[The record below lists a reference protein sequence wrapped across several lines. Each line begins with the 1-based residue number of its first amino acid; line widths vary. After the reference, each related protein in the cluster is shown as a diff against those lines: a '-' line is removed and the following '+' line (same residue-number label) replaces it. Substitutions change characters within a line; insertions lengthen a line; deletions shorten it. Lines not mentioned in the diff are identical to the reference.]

1 MQTKSTKRYVSMISL
16 VFLVL
21 FSVLNVWAPVIQAAV
36 MKSPVDEINISR
48 TDGTTSEPYQASDG
62 MKVEVKWSA
71 KEQIK
76 SGDQFTIDM
85 PKEFRKDLMNL
96 SFPLKDAE
104 GKIVG
109 TCDMKNG
116 LLTCTMGDYVD
127 GKNNIKGSLFVEFYF
142 ALEAYDGVEKI
153 PLEFNVDGQIVNK
166 EVSVSNTTERPKPQP
181 NTDNLLKWGSYNQ
194 EDPSIAEW
202 LVYVNATGTE
212 MQDLKLTDT
221 LGPGHE
227 LITDSV
233 VLEEAVF
240 EDGYAP
246 TNVKPADLSKIKINA
261 TKTGF
266 TIEFPDSSKGYILR
280 YKTKITNPAAKPH
293 KNTVKL
299 EGKNI
304 ETEEKVGQVFVSGG
318 GGTGSGDDNPPSIEK
333 NIVDENGK
341 LVENQQLTQMDQ
353 PIQYQVGTHIPNDPP
368 KYTSMVISDDL
379 EDVLEVLEAKVYD
392 QNGQDIT
399 SKGTLTIDKQKSEVT
414 FTFGE
419 SFDYKSYEDQIINLN
434 IKAKIKAGADLSS
447 YVDKKIPNKAEL
459 HFDDKKLTS
468 KEVTV
473 TPPEPPKDGTVAIHK
488 IDAENPNKGLTGAEF
503 EVRNSADKVVAV
515 LKTDENGFSVPQ
527 TLAPGTYKVYE
538 KVAPE
543 GYQKLTSPVEVTL
556 QAGETKTIEI
566 KNTMQ
571 KGQIE
576 LKKIDSENGGKALA
590 NAEFDIVKDG
600 VVVEHII
607 TDKDGKAISKPLA
620 PGKYILKET
629 KAPEGYQ
636 LKETE
641 FEVNVTGDG
650 IFPIKV
656 ENAMVDKG
664 NVEIT
669 KVDKENGAVLA
680 GVEFE
685 VQNEKDKVVRKV
697 VTDKDGKANVSDL
710 SVGKY
715 KLVETKSLP
724 GYKKLTESVSF
735 EIKKGMTTVL
745 SLKVE
750 NEQLD
755 KGSVEITKV
764 DKESQKVLEGV
775 VFEVQDEKGKV
786 VTKVTTNKDGK
797 ATISDL
803 SVGKYKLV
811 EKESLPGY
819 KKLTEPVSFEI
830 KKGMTEVLSIKVENE
845 QLDKGSVEITKV
857 DKESQKA
864 LKGVVFEVQDEAGTV
879 VKELTTDKNG
889 KANVSDLSVGKY
901 KLVEKAGLP
910 GYKKLTEPLSFEI
923 TKGMTE
929 VLSLKIENEMVDT
942 GNVEITKI
950 DKDNKAPLAGVTF
963 GVQDEKGNEVK
974 KVTTDKD
981 GKANVSDLPVGKY
994 ELVEVESL
1002 PGYKKLEKPVSFEI
1016 TKGMTKS
1023 LTFTVEN
1030 EMVDTGNVEITKIDK
1045 DSKAPLEGVVF
1056 EVRDSKGKV
1065 VKKVTTD
1072 KDGKANVSDLSIGK
1086 YELVE
1091 VETPAGY
1098 KPLEKP
1104 ISFEIEKGRVTALQL
1119 TVENELVDTGNVE
1132 ITKVD
1137 KENKDA
1143 LADAVFEIQDEAGQV
1158 IAKIT
1163 TDKKG
1168 HAQVTNLSVG
1178 TYKLVEVNAPKGYKQ
1193 LVDPITFQIE
1203 KGMTKSLA
1211 LTVENEMLDKGNVE
1225 ITKVDKEGQKALA
1238 GVVFEVQDEA
1248 GKVVTEVTT
1257 DKDGKAKVSD
1267 LSVGK
1272 YKLVEKAG
1280 LPGYKKLTE
1289 PVSFEIK
1296 KGMTKVLSLKVENE
1310 LLDKG
1315 SVEITKVDKESGA
1328 VLAGV
1333 TFEVQDE
1340 KDKVV
1345 TKVTTDKDGKATIS
1359 DLSVGK
1365 YKLVEVESLPG
1376 YKKLAKPVS
1385 FEIKKGM
1392 TEVLSLKVEN
1402 EKLDKG
1408 SVEITKV
1415 DKDSQKVL
1423 EGVVFE
1429 VQDEQ
1434 GKVVT
1439 EVTTDKE
1446 GKAKISDL
1454 SVGKYKLVEKA
1465 GLPGY
1470 KKLTEPVS
1478 FEITKG
1484 MTTVLSI
1491 KVENEQLDKGSVEI
1505 TKVDKDSQKVLAG
1518 VVFEVQDEQGK
1529 VVTEVTTDKDG
1540 KAKVSDLSV
1549 GKYKLVEKA
1558 GLPGYKKLTEPV
1570 SFEITKGM
1578 TKVLS
1583 LKVENELLDKGSVEI
1598 TKVDK
1603 ESGAVL
1609 AGVTFEVQDEKDKV
1623 VTKVTTDKDGK
1634 ATISD
1639 LSVGKYKLVE
1649 VESLPGYKNLAKS
1662 VSFEI
1667 KKGMTEVLSLK
1678 VENELVDK
1686 GSVEITK
1693 VDKESGAVL
1702 EGVTFEVQDEKGKV
1716 VTKVTTDKEGKAKIS
1731 DLSVGKYKLVEKE
1744 SLPGYKKLTEPVSF
1758 EIKKGMTEV
1767 LSIKVENEQLDK
1779 GSVEITKVDKDSEKA
1794 LEGVVFEVQ
1803 DEQGKVVTEV
1813 KTDKEGK
1820 AKISDL
1826 SVGKYKLVEKESL
1839 PGYKKLPEPVS
1850 FEIKKGMTEVLSLKI
1865 ENEMVDTGNV
1875 EITKIDKDNKA
1886 PLAGVVFEVQDET
1899 GKVVT
1904 KVTTDKKGKANV
1916 SDLSVGKYKLVEV
1929 ESLPGY
1935 KKLEKPVPF
1944 EIKKGMTKSLA
1955 FTVENEMMDT
1965 GNVEI
1970 TKIDKDSKAP
1980 LQGVVFEVRDS
1991 KGKVVTKVTTDKD
2004 GKANVS
2010 DLSIGKYE
2018 LVEVETPAG
2027 YKPLEKPISFEI
2039 EKGRVTALQLTVE
2052 NELVD
2057 TGNVEIT
2064 KVDKETKDALADA
2077 VFEIQDGA
2085 GQVVAKITTDKKGHA
2100 QVTNLSVG
2108 TYKLVEVKAPKGYK
2122 QLVDPIT
2129 FQIEKGMTKSL
2140 ALTVENEM
2148 LDKGNVEITKVDKD
2162 SQKVL
2167 EGVVFE
2173 VQDEQG
2179 KVVTEVKTDRE
2190 GKVTISDLSVGKYK
2204 LVEKESLPGYKK
2216 LTEPVLFEIKKGM
2229 TEVLSLKVENELLDK
2244 GSVEITKVDKES
2256 GAILAGVT
2264 FEVQDEKGKV
2274 VTKVT
2279 TDQDG
2284 KAKISDLSVGKYKLV
2299 EKESL
2304 PGYKKLTE
2312 PVSFEIKKGMT
2323 KVLSLKVENELLD
2336 KGSVEITK
2344 VDKESGTVL
2353 EGVTFEVQDE
2363 KGKVVTEVTTDK
2375 EGKATIS
2382 DLSVGKYK
2390 LVEKENLPGYKKLTE
2405 PVSFEI
2411 TKGMTT
2417 VLSMKVENE
2426 QLDKG
2431 SVEITKVDKDSQ
2443 KALAGVVFEVQDEQ
2457 GKVVTEVTT
2466 DKEGKATISDLSVG
2480 KYKLVEKENLPG
2492 YKKLTEPVS
2501 FEITKGMTKVLSL
2514 KVENEQLDKGSVE
2527 ITKMA
2532 AESKNILAGAVFEVH
2547 DEKGKIVARV
2557 TTDKDG
2563 KAKVSDLSV
2572 GNYTL
2577 VEVEAPKGYE
2587 KLTNPIP
2594 FEITKG
2600 MISSVQLEVLNKLS
2614 HLAPPNPEKPETT
2627 DPEKPEKPDPE
2638 KPEKPDPEKP
2648 GTTDPEKPE
2657 TTDPEKPGTTNP
2669 EKPGTTDPE
2678 KPGTTDPEK
2687 PGTTNPEKPGT
2698 TNPEKPEKELPKTGQ
2713 KMPVEP
2719 YMGALLVMMSFG
2731 LLVLGRKKQG

>member
-1 MQTKSTKRYVSMISL
+1 MQAKSTKRHISMVSL

-36 MKSPVDEINISR
+36 MKSPVDDISISR

-116 LLTCTMGDYVD
+116 LLTCTMGDYVE

-142 ALEAYDGVEKI
+142 ALEAYDGVQKI

-166 EVSVSNTTERPKPQP
+166 EVSVNNTTERPKPQP

-194 EDPSIAEW
+194 EDPSIADW
-202 LVYVNATGTE
+202 MVYVNATGTE

-246 TNVKPADLSKIKINA
+246 TNVKPADLSKIKINT

-304 ETEEKVGQVFVSGG
+304 KTEEKVGQVFVSGG

-333 NIVDENGK
+333 NIVDEKGK
-341 LVENQQLTQMDQ
+341 LVENQQLTQMNQ
-353 PIQYQVGTHIPNDPP
+353 PIQYQVGTHIPQDPP
-368 KYTSMVISDDL
+368 NYTSMVISDDL

-434 IKAKIKAGADLSS
+434 IKAKIKADADLSS

-459 HFDDKKLTS
+459 HYDDKKLTS
-468 KEVTV
+468 NEVTV
-473 TPPEPPKDGTVAIHK
+473 TPPEPPKEGTVAIHK
-488 IDAENPNKGLTGAEF
+488 IDAEDPNKELTGAEF
-503 EVRNSADKVVAV
+503 EVRNSEDKVVAV
-515 LKTDENGFSVPQ
+515 LKTGEKGFSAPQ
-527 TLAPGTYKVYE
+527 TLAPGTYKIYE

-543 GYQKLTSPVEVTL
+543 GYQKLTNPVEVTL

-566 KNTMQ
+566 KNNMQ

-636 LKETE
+636 LKEKE

-650 IFPIKV
+650 IFPITV

-669 KVDKENGAVLA
+669 KVDKESGAVLA

-685 VQNEKDKVVRKV
+685 VQDEKDKVVRKV

-755 KGSVEITKV
+755 KGSLEITKV
-764 DKESQKVLEGV
+764 DKDSQKVLEGV

-786 VTKVTTNKDGK
+786 VKKVTTDKDGK
-797 ATISDL
+797 ANVSDL

-811 EKESLPGY
+811 ETESLPGY

-830 KKGMTEVLSIKVENE
+830 KKGMTEVLSMKVENE
-845 QLDKGSVEITKV
+845 QLDKGSVEIIKV
-857 DKESQKA
+857 DKDSQKA
-864 LKGVVFEVQDEAGTV
+864 LEGVVFEVQDEAGKV
-879 VKELTTDKNG
+879 IKKVTTDKNG
-889 KANVSDLSVGKY
+889 KAKIADLSVGKY
-901 KLVEKAGLP
+901 KLVEVESLP
-910 GYKKLTEPLSFEI
+910 DYKKLTEPVSFEI
-923 TKGMTE
+923 KKGMTE
-929 VLSLKIENEMVDT
+929 VLSLKVENEMVDT

-963 GVQDEKGNEVK
+963 VVQDEKGNEVK

-1016 TKGMTKS
+1016 KKGMTKS

-1065 VKKVTTD
+1065 VTKVTTD

-1158 IAKIT
+1158 VAKIT

-1257 DKDGKAKVSD
+1257 DKDGKAKIAD
-1267 LSVGK
+1267 LSAGK

-1296 KGMTKVLSLKVENE
+1296 KGMTEVLSLKVENE
-1310 LLDKG
+1310 QLDKG

-1328 VLAGV
+1328 ILAGV
-1333 TFEVQDE
+1333 IFEVQDE

-1423 EGVVFE
+1423 AGVVFE

-1484 MTTVLSI
+1484 MTTVLSM

-1540 KAKVSDLSV
+1540 KAKIADLS
-1549 GKYKLVEKA
+1549 A
-1558 GLPGYKKLTEPV
+1558 
-1570 SFEITKGM
+1570 
-1578 TKVLS
+1578 
-1583 LKVENELLDKGSVEI
+1583 
-1598 TKVDK
+1598 
-1603 ESGAVL
+1603 
-1609 AGVTFEVQDEKDKV
+1609 
-1623 VTKVTTDKDGK
+1623 
-1634 ATISD
+1634 
-1639 LSVGKYKLVE
+1639 
-1649 VESLPGYKNLAKS
+1649 
-1662 VSFEI
+1662 
-1667 KKGMTEVLSLK
+1667 
-1678 VENELVDK
+1678 
-1686 GSVEITK
+1686 
-1693 VDKESGAVL
+1693 
-1702 EGVTFEVQDEKGKV
+1702 
-1716 VTKVTTDKEGKAKIS
+1716 
-1731 DLSVGKYKLVEKE
+1731 GKYKLVEKE
-1744 SLPGYKKLTEPVSF
+1744 SLPGYKKLAEPVSF
-1758 EIKKGMTEV
+1758 EIT
-1767 LSIKVENEQLDK
+1767 
-1779 GSVEITKVDKDSEKA
+1779 
-1794 LEGVVFEVQ
+1794 
-1803 DEQGKVVTEV
+1803 
-1813 KTDKEGK
+1813 
-1820 AKISDL
+1820 
-1826 SVGKYKLVEKESL
+1826 
-1839 PGYKKLPEPVS
+1839 
-1850 FEIKKGMTEVLSLKI
+1850 KGMTEVLSLKI

-1875 EITKIDKDNKA
+1875 EITKIDKDNKVS
-1886 PLAGVVFEVQDET
+1886 LAGVVFEVQDET

-1904 KVTTDKKGKANV
+1904 KVTTDKEGKANV

-1955 FTVENEMMDT
+1955 FTVENEMVDT

-1980 LQGVVFEVRDS
+1980 LEGIVFEVRDS
-1991 KGKVVTKVTTDKD
+1991 KGKVVTKVKTDKD

-2027 YKPLEKPISFEI
+2027 YKPLEKPILFEI

-2064 KVDKETKDALADA
+2064 KVDKENKDALADA
-2077 VFEIQDGA
+2077 VFEIQDEA
-2085 GQVVAKITTDKKGHA
+2085 GQVVAKITTDKKGNA

-2140 ALTVENEM
+2140 TLTVENEM
-2148 LDKGNVEITKVDKD
+2148 LDKGNVEITKVDK
-2162 SQKVL
+2162 
-2167 EGVVFE
+2167 E
-2173 VQDEQG
+2173 
-2179 KVVTEVKTDRE
+2179 
-2190 GKVTISDLSVGKYK
+2190 
-2204 LVEKESLPGYKK
+2204 
-2216 LTEPVLFEIKKGM
+2216 
-2229 TEVLSLKVENELLDK
+2229 
-2244 GSVEITKVDKES
+2244 
-2256 GAILAGVT
+2256 
-2264 FEVQDEKGKV
+2264 
-2274 VTKVT
+2274 
-2279 TDQDG
+2279 
-2284 KAKISDLSVGKYKLV
+2284 
-2299 EKESL
+2299 
-2304 PGYKKLTE
+2304 
-2312 PVSFEIKKGMT
+2312 
-2323 KVLSLKVENELLD
+2323 
-2336 KGSVEITK
+2336 
-2344 VDKESGTVL
+2344 
-2353 EGVTFEVQDE
+2353 
-2363 KGKVVTEVTTDK
+2363 
-2375 EGKATIS
+2375 
-2382 DLSVGKYK
+2382 
-2390 LVEKENLPGYKKLTE
+2390 
-2405 PVSFEI
+2405 
-2411 TKGMTT
+2411 
-2417 VLSMKVENE
+2417 
-2426 QLDKG
+2426 
-2431 SVEITKVDKDSQ
+2431 SQ

-2480 KYKLVEKENLPG
+2480 KYKLVEKAGLPGYKKLTEPVSFEIKKGMTEVLSLKVENEQLDKGSVEITKVDKESGAILAGVIFEVQDEQGKVVTEVTTDKEGKATISDLSVGKYKLVEKESLPGYKKLTEPVSFEITKGMTEVLSIKVENELLDKGSVEITKVDKESQKALEGVVFEVQDEAGTVVKELTTDKSGKAKVSDLSVGKYKLVEKAGLPG

-2532 AESKNILAGAVFEVH
+2532 AESKNILSGAVFEVH
-2547 DEKGKIVARV
+2547 DEKGKVVARV
-2557 TTDKDG
+2557 TTDKEG

-2600 MISSVQLEVLNKLS
+2600 MINSVQLEVLNELS
-2614 HLAPPNPEKPETT
+2614 HLAPPDPEKPETT
-2627 DPEKPEKPDPE
+2627 
-2638 KPEKPDPEKP
+2638 DPEKP

-2657 TTDPEKPGTTNP
+2657 TTDPEKPGTTDPEKPGTTNPEKPGTTNP

-2678 KPGTTDPEK
+2678 KPGTTNPEKPGTTNPEKPGTTNPEK

>member
-1 MQTKSTKRYVSMISL
+1 MQMKSTKRHISMVSL

-71 KEQIK
+71 KEKIK

-85 PKEFRKDLMNL
+85 PKEFRKDLMNM

-104 GKIVG
+104 GKTVG
-109 TCDMKNG
+109 TCEMKKG
-116 LLTCTMGDYVD
+116 LLTCTMGDYVE

-142 ALEAYDGVEKI
+142 GLEAYDGVKEI

-166 EVSVSNTTERPKPQP
+166 EVSVNNTTERPKPQP
-181 NTDNLLKWGSYNQ
+181 NTENLLKWGSYNQ
-194 EDPSIAEW
+194 EDPSIADW

-246 TNVKPADLSKIKINA
+246 TNIKPADLSNIKINA

-280 YKTKITNPAAKPH
+280 YKTKVTNPAAKPH

-304 ETEEKVGQVFVSGG
+304 KTEEKVGQVFVSGG
-318 GGTGSGDDNPPSIEK
+318 GGSGSGDNNPPSIEK

-341 LVENQQLTQMDQ
+341 LVENEQLTQMDQ
-353 PIQYQVGTHIPNDPP
+353 VIQYQVGTHIPNDPP

-399 SKGTLTIDKQKSEVT
+399 SKGTLNIDKQRSEVT

-419 SFDYKSYEDQIINLN
+419 SFDYKSYEDQIINLS
-434 IKAKIKAGADLSS
+434 IKAKIKNNADLSS

-459 HFDDKKLTS
+459 HFDDKTLTS
-468 KEVTV
+468 KEVTI
-473 TPPEPPKDGTVAIHK
+473 TPPEAPKDGTVLIHK
-488 IDAENPNKGLTGAEF
+488 TDSENPNKGLKGAEF
-503 EVRNSADKVVAV
+503 EVRNSANEVVAK
-515 LKTDENGFSVPQ
+515 LKTDEKGFSVPQ
-527 TLAPGTYKVYE
+527 TLAPGTYKIYE
-538 KVAPE
+538 TVAPE

-576 LKKIDSENGGKALA
+576 VKKIDSENGEKPLE

-600 VVVEHII
+600 VVVEHIV

-650 IFPIKV
+650 IFPIQV

-664 NVEIT
+664 NIEIT

-685 VQNEKDKVVRKV
+685 VQDEKDGVVRKV

-724 GYKKLTESVSF
+724 GYKNLAEPVLFEITKGMTKALSIKVENEQLDKGSVEITKIDKDSQKVLEGVVFEVQDEQGKVVTEVKTDKDGKAKISDLSVGKYKLVETKSLPGYKKLTEPVSF
-735 EIKKGMTTVL
+735 EITKGMTTVL

-764 DKESQKVLEGV
+764 DKDNKKALKGV
-775 VFEVQDEKGKV
+775 VFEVQDEAGTV
-786 VTKVTTNKDGK
+786 VKEVKTDKDGK
-797 ATISDL
+797 AKISDL

-819 KKLTEPVSFEI
+819 KKLTDPVLFEI
-830 KKGMTEVLSIKVENE
+830 K
-845 QLDKGSVEITKV
+845 
-857 DKESQKA
+857 
-864 LKGVVFEVQDEAGTV
+864 
-879 VKELTTDKNG
+879 
-889 KANVSDLSVGKY
+889 
-901 KLVEKAGLP
+901 
-910 GYKKLTEPLSFEI
+910 
-923 TKGMTE
+923 KGMTE

-963 GVQDEKGNEVK
+963 IVQDEKGNEVT

-1016 TKGMTKS
+1016 KKGMTEVLS
-1023 LTFTVEN
+1023 LKVEN

-1045 DSKAPLEGVVF
+1045 DSKAPLENVVF

-1065 VKKVTTD
+1065 VTKVTTD
-1072 KDGKANVSDLSIGK
+1072 KEGKANVSDLPIGK

-1104 ISFEIEKGRVTALQL
+1104 ISFDIEKGRVTALKL

-1137 KENKDA
+1137 KENKDV

-1158 IAKIT
+1158 VAKIT

-1168 HAQVTNLSVG
+1168 QAQVTNLSVG
-1178 TYKLVEVNAPKGYKQ
+1178 TYKLVEVKAPKGYKQ
-1193 LVDPITFQIE
+1193 LVDSIIFQIE

-1225 ITKVDKEGQKALA
+1225 ITKVDKDSQKLLE
-1238 GVVFEVQDEA
+1238 GVVFEVQD
-1248 GKVVTEVTT
+1248 
-1257 DKDGKAKVSD
+1257 
-1267 LSVGK
+1267 
-1272 YKLVEKAG
+1272 
-1280 LPGYKKLTE
+1280 
-1289 PVSFEIK
+1289 
-1296 KGMTKVLSLKVENE
+1296 
-1310 LLDKG
+1310 DKG
-1315 SVEITKVDKESGA
+1315 
-1328 VLAGV
+1328 
-1333 TFEVQDE
+1333 
-1340 KDKVV
+1340 KVV
-1345 TKVTTDKDGKATIS
+1345 TKVKTDKDGKATIS

-1392 TEVLSLKVEN
+1392 IEVLSL
-1402 EKLDKG
+1402 
-1408 SVEITKV
+1408 
-1415 DKDSQKVL
+1415 
-1423 EGVVFE
+1423 
-1429 VQDEQ
+1429 
-1434 GKVVT
+1434 
-1439 EVTTDKE
+1439 
-1446 GKAKISDL
+1446 
-1454 SVGKYKLVEKA
+1454 
-1465 GLPGY
+1465 
-1470 KKLTEPVS
+1470 
-1478 FEITKG
+1478 
-1484 MTTVLSI
+1484 

-1505 TKVDKDSQKVLAG
+1505 TKVDK
-1518 VVFEVQDEQGK
+1518 
-1529 VVTEVTTDKDG
+1529 
-1540 KAKVSDLSV
+1540 
-1549 GKYKLVEKA
+1549 
-1558 GLPGYKKLTEPV
+1558 
-1570 SFEITKGM
+1570 
-1578 TKVLS
+1578 
-1583 LKVENELLDKGSVEI
+1583 
-1598 TKVDK
+1598 
-1603 ESGAVL
+1603 ESGAL
-1609 AGVTFEVQDEKDKV
+1609 
-1623 VTKVTTDKDGK
+1623 
-1634 ATISD
+1634 
-1639 LSVGKYKLVE
+1639 
-1649 VESLPGYKNLAKS
+1649 
-1662 VSFEI
+1662 
-1667 KKGMTEVLSLK
+1667 
-1678 VENELVDK
+1678 
-1686 GSVEITK
+1686 
-1693 VDKESGAVL
+1693 L

-1731 DLSVGKYKLVEKE
+1731 DLSVGNYKLVEVE

-1767 LSIKVENEQLDK
+1767 LSLKVENELVDK
-1779 GSVEITKVDKDSEKA
+1779 GSVEITKVDKDSKKV
-1794 LEGVVFEVQ
+1794 LEDVVFEVQ
-1803 DEQGKVVTEV
+1803 DEKGKVVTEV
-1813 KTDKEGK
+1813 KTDKNGK

-1839 PGYKKLPEPVS
+1839 PGYKQLTEPVS

-1886 PLAGVVFEVQDET
+1886 PLAGVVFEVQDDK

-1904 KVTTDKKGKANV
+1904 KVTTDKAGKATV

-1929 ESLPGY
+1929 DSLPGY

-1944 EIKKGMTKSLA
+1944 EITKGMTKSLT
-1955 FTVENEMMDT
+1955 FTVENEMVDT

-1980 LQGVVFEVRDS
+1980 LENVVFEVRDS
-1991 KGKVVTKVTTDKD
+1991 KGKVVAKVTTDKE
-2004 GKANVS
+2004 GTATVS

-2018 LVEVETPAG
+2018 LVEVETPVG
-2027 YKPLEKPISFEI
+2027 YKPLEKPVSFEI

-2057 TGNVEIT
+2057 VGNVEIT
-2064 KVDKETKDALADA
+2064 KVDKENKDALADA
-2077 VFEIQDGA
+2077 VFEIQDAA
-2085 GQVVAKITTDKKGHA
+2085 GQVVAKITTDKKGQA

-2148 LDKGNVEITKVDKD
+2148 LDKGNVEVTKVDKD
-2162 SQKVL
+2162 SQKAL

-2179 KVVTEVKTDRE
+2179 KIVTEITTDKE
-2190 GKVTISDLSVGKYK
+2190 GKANVSDLSVGKYK
-2204 LVEKESLPGYKK
+2204 LVE
-2216 LTEPVLFEIKKGM
+2216 
-2229 TEVLSLKVENELLDK
+2229 
-2244 GSVEITKVDKES
+2244 TK
-2256 GAILAGVT
+2256 
-2264 FEVQDEKGKV
+2264 
-2274 VTKVT
+2274 
-2279 TDQDG
+2279 
-2284 KAKISDLSVGKYKLV
+2284 
-2299 EKESL
+2299 SL

-2323 KVLSLKVENELLD
+2323 KVLSLKVENE
-2336 KGSVEITK
+2336 
-2344 VDKESGTVL
+2344 
-2353 EGVTFEVQDE
+2353 
-2363 KGKVVTEVTTDK
+2363 
-2375 EGKATIS
+2375 
-2382 DLSVGKYK
+2382 
-2390 LVEKENLPGYKKLTE
+2390 
-2405 PVSFEI
+2405 
-2411 TKGMTT
+2411 
-2417 VLSMKVENE
+2417 
-2426 QLDKG
+2426 
-2431 SVEITKVDKDSQ
+2431 
-2443 KALAGVVFEVQDEQ
+2443 
-2457 GKVVTEVTT
+2457 
-2466 DKEGKATISDLSVG
+2466 
-2480 KYKLVEKENLPG
+2480 
-2492 YKKLTEPVS
+2492 
-2501 FEITKGMTKVLSL
+2501 
-2514 KVENEQLDKGSVE
+2514 QLDKGSVE

-2532 AESKNILAGAVFEVH
+2532 AESKEVLSGAVFEVH
-2547 DEKGKIVARV
+2547 DEAGKVVVKV

-2563 KAKVSDLSV
+2563 KAKIADLSV

-2594 FEITKG
+2594 FEITNG
-2600 MISSVQLEVLNKLS
+2600 MINAVQLEVLNKLN
-2614 HLAPPNPEKPETT
+2614 HLAPPVPET
-2627 DPEKPEKPDPE
+2627 
-2638 KPEKPDPEKP
+2638 PDPEKP
-2648 GTTDPEKPE
+2648 GTP
-2657 TTDPEKPGTTNP
+2657 DPEKPGTPDPEKPGTPNP
-2669 EKPGTTDPE
+2669 EKPGTPDPE
-2678 KPGTTDPEK
+2678 KPGTPNPEKPGTPDPEK
-2687 PGTTNPEKPGT
+2687 PGTPGPEKPGT
-2698 TNPEKPEKELPKTGQ
+2698 PGPEKPEKELPKTGQ

-2731 LLVLGRKKQG
+2731 LLVLGRKQQR

>member
-1 MQTKSTKRYVSMISL
+1 MQMKSTKRHISMVSL

-71 KEQIK
+71 KEKIK

-85 PKEFRKDLMNL
+85 PKEFRKDLMNM

-104 GKIVG
+104 GKTVG
-109 TCDMKNG
+109 TCEMKKG
-116 LLTCTMGDYVD
+116 LLTCTMGDYVE

-142 ALEAYDGVEKI
+142 GLEAYDGVKEI

-166 EVSVSNTTERPKPQP
+166 EVNVSNTTERPKPQP

-194 EDPSIAEW
+194 EDPSIADW

-246 TNVKPADLSKIKINA
+246 TNIKPADLSNIKINA

-304 ETEEKVGQVFVSGG
+304 KTEEKVGQVFVSGG

-341 LVENQQLTQMDQ
+341 PVENEQLTQMDQ
-353 PIQYQVGTHIPNDPP
+353 VIQYQVGTHIPNDPP

-399 SKGTLTIDKQKSEVT
+399 SKGTLNIDKQRSEVT

-419 SFDYKSYEDQIINLN
+419 SFDYKSYEDQIINLS
-434 IKAKIKAGADLSS
+434 IKAKIKNNADLSS

-459 HFDDKKLTS
+459 HFDDKTLTS
-468 KEVTV
+468 KEVTI
-473 TPPEPPKDGTVAIHK
+473 TPPEAPKDGTVSLHK
-488 IDAENPNKGLTGAEF
+488 IDSENPNKGLKGAEF
-503 EVRNSADKVVAV
+503 EVRNSANEVVV
-515 LKTDENGFSVPQ
+515 KLKTDEKGFSVPQ

-538 KVAPE
+538 TVAPE

-576 LKKIDSENGGKALA
+576 VKKIDSENGEKPLA

-600 VVVEHII
+600 VVVEHIV

-650 IFPIKV
+650 IFPIQV

-664 NVEIT
+664 NIEIT

-685 VQNEKDKVVRKV
+685 VQDEKDDVVRKV

-724 GYKKLTESVSF
+724 GYKNLAEPVRFEITKGMTKALVIKVENEQLDKGSVEITKIDKDSQKVLEGVVFEVQDEQGKVVTEVKTDKDGKAKISDLSVGKYKLVETKSLPGYKKLTEPVSF
-735 EIKKGMTTVL
+735 EITKGMTTVL

-764 DKESQKVLEGV
+764 DKDNKKALKGV
-775 VFEVQDEKGKV
+775 VFEVQDEAGTV
-786 VTKVTTNKDGK
+786 VKEVKTDKDGK
-797 ATISDL
+797 AKISDL

-819 KKLTEPVSFEI
+819 KKLTDSVLFEI
-830 KKGMTEVLSIKVENE
+830 K
-845 QLDKGSVEITKV
+845 
-857 DKESQKA
+857 
-864 LKGVVFEVQDEAGTV
+864 
-879 VKELTTDKNG
+879 
-889 KANVSDLSVGKY
+889 
-901 KLVEKAGLP
+901 
-910 GYKKLTEPLSFEI
+910 
-923 TKGMTE
+923 KGMTE

-963 GVQDEKGNEVK
+963 IVQDEKGNEVT

-1016 TKGMTKS
+1016 KKGMTEVLS
-1023 LTFTVEN
+1023 LKVEN

-1045 DSKAPLEGVVF
+1045 DSKAPLENVVF

-1065 VKKVTTD
+1065 VAKVTTD
-1072 KDGKANVSDLSIGK
+1072 KEGKANVSDLPIGK

-1104 ISFEIEKGRVTALQL
+1104 VSFEIEKGRVTALKL

-1143 LADAVFEIQDEAGQV
+1143 LADAVFEIQDAAGQV
-1158 IAKIT
+1158 VAKIT

-1168 HAQVTNLSVG
+1168 QAQVTNLSVG
-1178 TYKLVEVNAPKGYKQ
+1178 TYKLVEVKAPKGYKQ
-1193 LVDPITFQIE
+1193 LVDPIAFQIE

-1225 ITKVDKEGQKALA
+1225 VTKVDKDSQKVLE
-1238 GVVFEVQDEA
+1238 GVVFEVQDEQ
-1248 GKVVTEVTT
+1248 GKVVKEVTT
-1257 DKDGKAKVSD
+1257 DKNGKAKISD

-1272 YKLVEKAG
+1272 YKLVEKES
-1280 LPGYKKLTE
+1280 LPGYKKLIE

-1310 LLDKG
+1310 QLDKG

-1345 TKVTTDKDGKATIS
+1345 TKVTTDKEGQANVS

-1402 EKLDKG
+1402 EQLDKGSVEITKVDKDSQKALEGVTFEVQDEKGKVVTKVTTDKEGKVKISDLSVGSYKLVEVENLPGYKKLTEPVSFEIKKGMTEVLSLKVENEQLDKG

-1439 EVTTDKE
+1439 EVKTDK
-1446 GKAKISDL
+1446 
-1454 SVGKYKLVEKA
+1454 
-1465 GLPGY
+1465 
-1470 KKLTEPVS
+1470 
-1478 FEITKG
+1478 
-1484 MTTVLSI
+1484 
-1491 KVENEQLDKGSVEI
+1491 N
-1505 TKVDKDSQKVLAG
+1505 
-1518 VVFEVQDEQGK
+1518 
-1529 VVTEVTTDKDG
+1529 
-1540 KAKVSDLSV
+1540 
-1549 GKYKLVEKA
+1549 
-1558 GLPGYKKLTEPV
+1558 
-1570 SFEITKGM
+1570 
-1578 TKVLS
+1578 
-1583 LKVENELLDKGSVEI
+1583 
-1598 TKVDK
+1598 
-1603 ESGAVL
+1603 
-1609 AGVTFEVQDEKDKV
+1609 
-1623 VTKVTTDKDGK
+1623 
-1634 ATISD
+1634 
-1639 LSVGKYKLVE
+1639 
-1649 VESLPGYKNLAKS
+1649 
-1662 VSFEI
+1662 
-1667 KKGMTEVLSLK
+1667 
-1678 VENELVDK
+1678 
-1686 GSVEITK
+1686 
-1693 VDKESGAVL
+1693 
-1702 EGVTFEVQDEKGKV
+1702 
-1716 VTKVTTDKEGKAKIS
+1716 GKAKIS

-1744 SLPGYKKLTEPVSF
+1744 SLPGYKQLT
-1758 EIKKGMTEV
+1758 
-1767 LSIKVENEQLDK
+1767 
-1779 GSVEITKVDKDSEKA
+1779 
-1794 LEGVVFEVQ
+1794 
-1803 DEQGKVVTEV
+1803 
-1813 KTDKEGK
+1813 
-1820 AKISDL
+1820 
-1826 SVGKYKLVEKESL
+1826 
-1839 PGYKKLPEPVS
+1839 EPVS

-1865 ENEMVDTGNV
+1865 ENEMVDTGNI

-1886 PLAGVVFEVQDET
+1886 PLAGVVFEVQDDK

-1904 KVTTDKKGKANV
+1904 KVTTDKAGKATV

-1944 EIKKGMTKSLA
+1944 EIKKGMTKSLT
-1955 FTVENEMMDT
+1955 FTVENEMVDT

-1980 LQGVVFEVRDS
+1980 LENVVFEVRDS
-1991 KGKVVTKVTTDKD
+1991 KGKVVAKVTTDKE

-2027 YKPLEKPISFEI
+2027 YKPLEKPVSFEI

-2057 TGNVEIT
+2057 VGNVEIT

-2077 VFEIQDGA
+2077 VFEIQDEA
-2085 GQVVAKITTDKKGHA
+2085 GQVVAKITTDKKGQV

-2148 LDKGNVEITKVDKD
+2148 LDKGNVEVTKVDKD

-2173 VQDEQG
+2173 VQDDKG
-2179 KVVTEVKTDRE
+2179 KVVTEVTTDKD
-2190 GKVTISDLSVGKYK
+2190 GKANVSDLSVGKYK
-2204 LVEKESLPGYKK
+2204 LVE
-2216 LTEPVLFEIKKGM
+2216 
-2229 TEVLSLKVENELLDK
+2229 
-2244 GSVEITKVDKES
+2244 TK
-2256 GAILAGVT
+2256 
-2264 FEVQDEKGKV
+2264 
-2274 VTKVT
+2274 
-2279 TDQDG
+2279 
-2284 KAKISDLSVGKYKLV
+2284 
-2299 EKESL
+2299 SL

-2323 KVLSLKVENELLD
+2323 KVLSLKVENE
-2336 KGSVEITK
+2336 K
-2344 VDKESGTVL
+2344 
-2353 EGVTFEVQDE
+2353 
-2363 KGKVVTEVTTDK
+2363 
-2375 EGKATIS
+2375 
-2382 DLSVGKYK
+2382 
-2390 LVEKENLPGYKKLTE
+2390 
-2405 PVSFEI
+2405 
-2411 TKGMTT
+2411 
-2417 VLSMKVENE
+2417 
-2426 QLDKG
+2426 
-2431 SVEITKVDKDSQ
+2431 
-2443 KALAGVVFEVQDEQ
+2443 
-2457 GKVVTEVTT
+2457 
-2466 DKEGKATISDLSVG
+2466 
-2480 KYKLVEKENLPG
+2480 
-2492 YKKLTEPVS
+2492 
-2501 FEITKGMTKVLSL
+2501 
-2514 KVENEQLDKGSVE
+2514 LDKGSVE

-2532 AESKNILAGAVFEVH
+2532 AESKEVLSGAVFEVH
-2547 DEKGKIVARV
+2547 DDKGKVVVKV

-2563 KAKVSDLSV
+2563 KAKIADLSV

-2594 FEITKG
+2594 FEITNG
-2600 MISSVQLEVLNKLS
+2600 MINAVQLEVLNKLN
-2614 HLAPPNPEKPETT
+2614 HLAPPGPET
-2627 DPEKPEKPDPE
+2627 
-2638 KPEKPDPEKP
+2638 PDPEKP
-2648 GTTDPEKPE
+2648 GTP
-2657 TTDPEKPGTTNP
+2657 DPEKPGTPDPEKPGTPNP
-2669 EKPGTTDPE
+2669 EKPGTPDPE
-2678 KPGTTDPEK
+2678 KPGTP
-2687 PGTTNPEKPGT
+2687 NS
-2698 TNPEKPEKELPKTGQ
+2698 EKPEKELPKTGQ

-2731 LLVLGRKKQG
+2731 LFVLGRKQQR

>member
-1 MQTKSTKRYVSMISL
+1 MQTKSTKRHISMVSL

-142 ALEAYDGVEKI
+142 NLEAYDGVEKI

-194 EDPSIAEW
+194 EDPSIADW

-240 EDGYAP
+240 EDGYVP
-246 TNVKPADLSKIKINA
+246 TNTEPADLSKIKINA

-304 ETEEKVGQVFVSGG
+304 KTEEKVGQVFVSGG

-341 LVENQQLTQMDQ
+341 LVENQQLAQMDQ

-392 QNGQDIT
+392 QSGQDIT
-399 SKGTLTIDKQKSEVT
+399 SKGTLKIDKQKSEVT

-488 IDAENPNKGLTGAEF
+488 IDAEDPNKELTGAEF
-503 EVRNSADKVVAV
+503 EVRNSEDKVVAV
-515 LKTDENGFSVPQ
+515 LKTGEKGFSAPQ
-527 TLAPGTYKVYE
+527 TLAPGTYKIYE

-600 VVVEHII
+600 VAVEHII

-620 PGKYILKET
+620 LGKYILKET

-636 LKETE
+636 LKEKE

-650 IFPIKV
+650 IFPITV

-669 KVDKENGAVLA
+669 KVDKESGAVLA

-685 VQNEKDKVVRKV
+685 VQDEKDKVVRKV

-755 KGSVEITKV
+755 KGSLEITKV
-764 DKESQKVLEGV
+764 DKDSQKVLEGV

-786 VTKVTTNKDGK
+786 VKKVTTDKDGK
-797 ATISDL
+797 ANVSDL

-811 EKESLPGY
+811 ETEGLPGY

-830 KKGMTEVLSIKVENE
+830 KKGMTEVLSLKVENE
-845 QLDKGSVEITKV
+845 QLDKGSVEIIKV
-857 DKESQKA
+857 DKDSQKA
-864 LKGVVFEVQDEAGTV
+864 LEGVVFEVQDEAGKV
-879 VKELTTDKNG
+879 IKKVTTDKNG
-889 KANVSDLSVGKY
+889 KAKIADLSVGKY
-901 KLVEKAGLP
+901 KLVEVESLP
-910 GYKKLTEPLSFEI
+910 DYKKLTEPVSFEI
-923 TKGMTE
+923 KKGMTE
-929 VLSLKIENEMVDT
+929 VLSLKVENEMVDT
-942 GNVEITKI
+942 GSVEITKI

-963 GVQDEKGNEVK
+963 VVQDEKGNEVK

-1016 TKGMTKS
+1016 KKGMTKS

-1065 VKKVTTD
+1065 VTKVTTD

-1158 IAKIT
+1158 VAKIT

-1225 ITKVDKEGQKALA
+1225 IKKVDKEGQKALA

-1257 DKDGKAKVSD
+1257 DKSGKANVSD

-1280 LPGYKKLTE
+1280 LSGYKKLTE

-1392 TEVLSLKVEN
+1392 TEVLSIKVEN
-1402 EKLDKG
+1402 ELLDKG

-1415 DKDSQKVL
+1415 DKDSQKAL
-1423 EGVVFE
+1423 AGVVFE

-1484 MTTVLSI
+1484 MTTVLSM

-1518 VVFEVQDEQGK
+1518 VVFEVQDEAGK

-1540 KAKVSDLSV
+1540 KAKIADLS
-1549 GKYKLVEKA
+1549 A
-1558 GLPGYKKLTEPV
+1558 
-1570 SFEITKGM
+1570 
-1578 TKVLS
+1578 
-1583 LKVENELLDKGSVEI
+1583 
-1598 TKVDK
+1598 
-1603 ESGAVL
+1603 
-1609 AGVTFEVQDEKDKV
+1609 
-1623 VTKVTTDKDGK
+1623 
-1634 ATISD
+1634 
-1639 LSVGKYKLVE
+1639 
-1649 VESLPGYKNLAKS
+1649 
-1662 VSFEI
+1662 
-1667 KKGMTEVLSLK
+1667 
-1678 VENELVDK
+1678 
-1686 GSVEITK
+1686 
-1693 VDKESGAVL
+1693 
-1702 EGVTFEVQDEKGKV
+1702 
-1716 VTKVTTDKEGKAKIS
+1716 
-1731 DLSVGKYKLVEKE
+1731 GKYKLVEKE
-1744 SLPGYKKLTEPVSF
+1744 SLPGYKKLAEPVSF
-1758 EIKKGMTEV
+1758 EIT
-1767 LSIKVENEQLDK
+1767 
-1779 GSVEITKVDKDSEKA
+1779 
-1794 LEGVVFEVQ
+1794 
-1803 DEQGKVVTEV
+1803 
-1813 KTDKEGK
+1813 
-1820 AKISDL
+1820 
-1826 SVGKYKLVEKESL
+1826 
-1839 PGYKKLPEPVS
+1839 
-1850 FEIKKGMTEVLSLKI
+1850 KGMTEVLSLKI

-1875 EITKIDKDNKA
+1875 EITKIDKDNKVS
-1886 PLAGVVFEVQDET
+1886 LAGVVFEVQDET

-1904 KVTTDKKGKANV
+1904 KVTTDKEGKANV

-1955 FTVENEMMDT
+1955 FTVENEMVDT

-1980 LQGVVFEVRDS
+1980 LEGVVFEVRDS
-1991 KGKVVTKVTTDKD
+1991 KGKVVAKVTTDKA

-2027 YKPLEKPISFEI
+2027 YKPLEKPILFEI

-2064 KVDKETKDALADA
+2064 KVDKENKDALADA
-2077 VFEIQDGA
+2077 VFEIQDEA

-2148 LDKGNVEITKVDKD
+2148 LDKGNVEITKVDK
-2162 SQKVL
+2162 
-2167 EGVVFE
+2167 E
-2173 VQDEQG
+2173 
-2179 KVVTEVKTDRE
+2179 
-2190 GKVTISDLSVGKYK
+2190 
-2204 LVEKESLPGYKK
+2204 
-2216 LTEPVLFEIKKGM
+2216 
-2229 TEVLSLKVENELLDK
+2229 
-2244 GSVEITKVDKES
+2244 
-2256 GAILAGVT
+2256 
-2264 FEVQDEKGKV
+2264 
-2274 VTKVT
+2274 
-2279 TDQDG
+2279 
-2284 KAKISDLSVGKYKLV
+2284 
-2299 EKESL
+2299 
-2304 PGYKKLTE
+2304 
-2312 PVSFEIKKGMT
+2312 
-2323 KVLSLKVENELLD
+2323 
-2336 KGSVEITK
+2336 
-2344 VDKESGTVL
+2344 
-2353 EGVTFEVQDE
+2353 
-2363 KGKVVTEVTTDK
+2363 
-2375 EGKATIS
+2375 
-2382 DLSVGKYK
+2382 
-2390 LVEKENLPGYKKLTE
+2390 
-2405 PVSFEI
+2405 
-2411 TKGMTT
+2411 
-2417 VLSMKVENE
+2417 
-2426 QLDKG
+2426 
-2431 SVEITKVDKDSQ
+2431 SQ

-2480 KYKLVEKENLPG
+2480 KYKLVEKESLPGYKKLVEPVSFEIKKGMTKVLSLKVENELVDKGSVEITKVDKESGVVLAGVTFEVQDEKGKVVTEVKTDKDGKAKIADLSVGKYKLVEKESLPG

-2501 FEITKGMTKVLSL
+2501 FEIKKGMTEVLSMKVENEQLDKGSVEITKVDKDSQKVLEGVVFEVQDEQGKVVTEVKTDKEGKAKVSDLSVGKYKLVEKAGLPGYKKLTEPVSFEIKKGMTEVLSLKIENEMIDTGNVEITKIDKDNKAPLAGVVFEVQDETGKVVTKVTTDKEGKANVSDLSVGKYKIVEVESLPGYKKLEKPVPFEITKGMTKSLAFTVENEMVDTGNVEITKIDKDSKAPLEGVVFEVRDSKGKVVTKVKTDKDGKVNVSDLSIGKYELVEVETPAGYKPLEKPISFEIEKGRVTALQLTVENELVDTGNVEITKVDKENKDALADAVFEIQDKAGQVIAKITTDKKGHAQVTNLSVGTYKLVEVKAPKGYKQLVNPITFQVEKGMTKSLALTVENEMIDTGSVEITKVDRDSQKALEGVVFEVQDEQGKVVTEVTTDKEGKVKVSDLSVGSYKLVEVESLPGYKKLTEPVSFEIKKGMTEVLSL
-2514 KVENEQLDKGSVE
+2514 KVENELVDKGSVE

-2532 AESKNILAGAVFEVH
+2532 AESKNILSGAVFEVH
-2547 DEKGKIVARV
+2547 DEKGKIVVRV

-2614 HLAPPNPEKPETT
+2614 HLAPPGPEKPETT
-2627 DPEKPEKPDPE
+2627 DPEKPE
-2638 KPEKPDPEKP
+2638 
-2648 GTTDPEKPE
+2648 
-2657 TTDPEKPGTTNP
+2657 
-2669 EKPGTTDPE
+2669 TTDPE

-2698 TNPEKPEKELPKTGQ
+2698 TNPEKPGTTNPEKPGTTNPEKPGTTNPEKPGTTDPEKPEKELPKTGQ

-2731 LLVLGRKKQG
+2731 LLALGRKKQR

>member
-1 MQTKSTKRYVSMISL
+1 MQMKSTKRHISMVSL

-71 KEQIK
+71 KEKIK

-85 PKEFRKDLMNL
+85 PKEFRKDLMNM

-104 GKIVG
+104 GKTVG
-109 TCDMKNG
+109 TCEMKKG
-116 LLTCTMGDYVD
+116 LLTCTMGDYVE

-142 ALEAYDGVEKI
+142 GLEAYDGVKEI

-166 EVSVSNTTERPKPQP
+166 EVSVNNTTERPKPQP
-181 NTDNLLKWGSYNQ
+181 NTENLLKWGSYNQ
-194 EDPSIAEW
+194 EDPSIADW

-246 TNVKPADLSKIKINA
+246 TNIKPADLSNIKINA

-304 ETEEKVGQVFVSGG
+304 KTEEKVGQVFVSGG
-318 GGTGSGDDNPPSIEK
+318 GGSGSGDNNPPSIEK

-341 LVENQQLTQMDQ
+341 LVENEQLTQMDQ
-353 PIQYQVGTHIPNDPP
+353 VIQYQVGTHIPNDPP

-399 SKGTLTIDKQKSEVT
+399 SKGTLNIDKQRSEVT

-419 SFDYKSYEDQIINLN
+419 SFDYKSYEDQIINLS
-434 IKAKIKAGADLSS
+434 IKAKIKNNADLSS

-459 HFDDKKLTS
+459 HFDDKTLTS
-468 KEVTV
+468 KEVTI
-473 TPPEPPKDGTVAIHK
+473 TPPEAPKDGTVSLHK
-488 IDAENPNKGLTGAEF
+488 IDSENPNKGLKGAEF
-503 EVRNSADKVVAV
+503 EVRNSANEVVV
-515 LKTDENGFSVPQ
+515 KLKTDEKGFSVPQ

-538 KVAPE
+538 TVAPE

-556 QAGETKTIEI
+556 QAGEIKTIEI

-576 LKKIDSENGGKALA
+576 VKKIDSENGEKPLA

-600 VVVEHII
+600 VVVEHIV

-650 IFPIKV
+650 IFPIQV

-664 NVEIT
+664 NIEIT

-685 VQNEKDKVVRKV
+685 VQDEKDDVVRKV

-724 GYKKLTESVSF
+724 GYKNLAEPVRF
-735 EIKKGMTTVL
+735 EIKKGMTKALVI
-745 SLKVE
+745 KVE

-755 KGSVEITKV
+755 KGSVEITKI
-764 DKESQKVLEGV
+764 DKDSQKVLEGV
-775 VFEVQDEKGKV
+775 VFEVQDEQGKV
-786 VTKVTTNKDGK
+786 VTEVKTDKDGK
-797 ATISDL
+797 AKISDL

-819 KKLTEPVSFEI
+819 KKLTDPVLFEI
-830 KKGMTEVLSIKVENE
+830 K
-845 QLDKGSVEITKV
+845 
-857 DKESQKA
+857 
-864 LKGVVFEVQDEAGTV
+864 
-879 VKELTTDKNG
+879 
-889 KANVSDLSVGKY
+889 
-901 KLVEKAGLP
+901 
-910 GYKKLTEPLSFEI
+910 
-923 TKGMTE
+923 KGMTE

-963 GVQDEKGNEVK
+963 IVQDEKGNEVT

-1016 TKGMTKS
+1016 KKGMTEVLS
-1023 LTFTVEN
+1023 LKVEN

-1045 DSKAPLEGVVF
+1045 DSKAPLENVVF

-1065 VKKVTTD
+1065 VAKVTTD
-1072 KDGKANVSDLSIGK
+1072 KEGKANVSDLPIGK

-1104 ISFEIEKGRVTALQL
+1104 VSFEIEKGRVTALKL

-1143 LADAVFEIQDEAGQV
+1143 LADAVFEIQDAAGQV
-1158 IAKIT
+1158 VAKIT

-1168 HAQVTNLSVG
+1168 QAQVTNLSVG
-1178 TYKLVEVNAPKGYKQ
+1178 TYKLVEVKAPKGYKQ
-1193 LVDPITFQIE
+1193 LVDPIAFQIE

-1225 ITKVDKEGQKALA
+1225 VTKVDKDSQKVLE
-1238 GVVFEVQDEA
+1238 GVVFEVQDDK

-1257 DKDGKAKVSD
+1257 DKDGKANVSD
-1267 LSVGK
+1267 LSIGK
-1272 YKLVEKAG
+1272 YKLVETKS

-1315 SVEITKVDKESGA
+1315 SVAITKVDKESGA

-1345 TKVTTDKDGKATIS
+1345 TKVTTDKEGQANVS

-1402 EKLDKG
+1402 ELVDKGSVEITKVDKESGVLLKGVTFEVQDEKGKLVTKVKTDKEGKAKISDLSVGNYKLVEVESLPGYKKLTEPVSFEIKKGMTEVLSLKVANEQLDKG
-1408 SVEITKV
+1408 SIEITKV

-1434 GKVVT
+1434 GKVVK
-1439 EVTTDKE
+1439 EVTTDK
-1446 GKAKISDL
+1446 
-1454 SVGKYKLVEKA
+1454 
-1465 GLPGY
+1465 
-1470 KKLTEPVS
+1470 
-1478 FEITKG
+1478 
-1484 MTTVLSI
+1484 
-1491 KVENEQLDKGSVEI
+1491 N
-1505 TKVDKDSQKVLAG
+1505 
-1518 VVFEVQDEQGK
+1518 
-1529 VVTEVTTDKDG
+1529 
-1540 KAKVSDLSV
+1540 
-1549 GKYKLVEKA
+1549 
-1558 GLPGYKKLTEPV
+1558 
-1570 SFEITKGM
+1570 
-1578 TKVLS
+1578 
-1583 LKVENELLDKGSVEI
+1583 
-1598 TKVDK
+1598 
-1603 ESGAVL
+1603 
-1609 AGVTFEVQDEKDKV
+1609 
-1623 VTKVTTDKDGK
+1623 
-1634 ATISD
+1634 
-1639 LSVGKYKLVE
+1639 
-1649 VESLPGYKNLAKS
+1649 
-1662 VSFEI
+1662 
-1667 KKGMTEVLSLK
+1667 
-1678 VENELVDK
+1678 
-1686 GSVEITK
+1686 
-1693 VDKESGAVL
+1693 
-1702 EGVTFEVQDEKGKV
+1702 
-1716 VTKVTTDKEGKAKIS
+1716 GKAKIS

-1744 SLPGYKKLTEPVSF
+1744 SLPGYKQLT
-1758 EIKKGMTEV
+1758 
-1767 LSIKVENEQLDK
+1767 
-1779 GSVEITKVDKDSEKA
+1779 
-1794 LEGVVFEVQ
+1794 
-1803 DEQGKVVTEV
+1803 
-1813 KTDKEGK
+1813 
-1820 AKISDL
+1820 
-1826 SVGKYKLVEKESL
+1826 
-1839 PGYKKLPEPVS
+1839 EPVS

-1886 PLAGVVFEVQDET
+1886 PLAGVVFEVQDDK

-1904 KVTTDKKGKANV
+1904 KVTTDKAGKATV

-1944 EIKKGMTKSLA
+1944 EIKKGMTKSLT
-1955 FTVENEMMDT
+1955 FTVENEMVDT

-1980 LQGVVFEVRDS
+1980 LENVVFEVRDS
-1991 KGKVVTKVTTDKD
+1991 KGKVVAKVTTDKE

-2027 YKPLEKPISFEI
+2027 YKPLEKPVSFEI

-2057 TGNVEIT
+2057 VGNVEIT

-2077 VFEIQDGA
+2077 VFEIQDEA
-2085 GQVVAKITTDKKGHA
+2085 GQVVAKITTDKKGQV

-2148 LDKGNVEITKVDKD
+2148 LDKGNVEVTKVDKD

-2179 KVVTEVKTDRE
+2179 KVVTEVTTDKE
-2190 GKVTISDLSVGKYK
+2190 GKAKVSDLSVGKYK
-2204 LVEKESLPGYKK
+2204 LVE
-2216 LTEPVLFEIKKGM
+2216 
-2229 TEVLSLKVENELLDK
+2229 
-2244 GSVEITKVDKES
+2244 TK
-2256 GAILAGVT
+2256 
-2264 FEVQDEKGKV
+2264 
-2274 VTKVT
+2274 
-2279 TDQDG
+2279 
-2284 KAKISDLSVGKYKLV
+2284 
-2299 EKESL
+2299 SL

-2323 KVLSLKVENELLD
+2323 KVLSLKVENE
-2336 KGSVEITK
+2336 K
-2344 VDKESGTVL
+2344 
-2353 EGVTFEVQDE
+2353 
-2363 KGKVVTEVTTDK
+2363 
-2375 EGKATIS
+2375 
-2382 DLSVGKYK
+2382 
-2390 LVEKENLPGYKKLTE
+2390 
-2405 PVSFEI
+2405 
-2411 TKGMTT
+2411 
-2417 VLSMKVENE
+2417 
-2426 QLDKG
+2426 
-2431 SVEITKVDKDSQ
+2431 
-2443 KALAGVVFEVQDEQ
+2443 
-2457 GKVVTEVTT
+2457 
-2466 DKEGKATISDLSVG
+2466 
-2480 KYKLVEKENLPG
+2480 
-2492 YKKLTEPVS
+2492 
-2501 FEITKGMTKVLSL
+2501 
-2514 KVENEQLDKGSVE
+2514 LDKGSVE

-2532 AESKNILAGAVFEVH
+2532 AESKEVLSGAVFEVH
-2547 DEKGKIVARV
+2547 DDKGKVVVKV

-2563 KAKVSDLSV
+2563 KAKIADLSV

-2594 FEITKG
+2594 FEITNG
-2600 MISSVQLEVLNKLS
+2600 MINAVQLEVLNKLN
-2614 HLAPPNPEKPETT
+2614 HLAPPGPET
-2627 DPEKPEKPDPE
+2627 
-2638 KPEKPDPEKP
+2638 PDPEKP
-2648 GTTDPEKPE
+2648 GTP
-2657 TTDPEKPGTTNP
+2657 DPEKPGTPNP
-2669 EKPGTTDPE
+2669 EKPGT
-2678 KPGTTDPEK
+2678 
-2687 PGTTNPEKPGT
+2687 
-2698 TNPEKPEKELPKTGQ
+2698 
-2713 KMPVEP
+2713 
-2719 YMGALLVMMSFG
+2719 
-2731 LLVLGRKKQG
+2731 

>member
-1 MQTKSTKRYVSMISL
+1 MQMKSTKRHISMVSL

-71 KEQIK
+71 KEKIK

-85 PKEFRKDLMNL
+85 PKEFRKDLMNM

-104 GKIVG
+104 GKTVG
-109 TCDMKNG
+109 TCEMKKG
-116 LLTCTMGDYVD
+116 LLTCTMGDYVE

-142 ALEAYDGVEKI
+142 GLEAYDGVKEI

-166 EVSVSNTTERPKPQP
+166 EVSVNNTTERPKPQP
-181 NTDNLLKWGSYNQ
+181 NTENLLKWGSYNQ
-194 EDPSIAEW
+194 EDPSIADW

-246 TNVKPADLSKIKINA
+246 TNIKPADLSNIKINA

-280 YKTKITNPAAKPH
+280 YKTKVTNLAAKPH

-304 ETEEKVGQVFVSGG
+304 KTEEKVGQVFVSGG
-318 GGTGSGDDNPPSIEK
+318 GGSGSGDNNPPSIEK

-341 LVENQQLTQMDQ
+341 LVENEQLTQMDQ
-353 PIQYQVGTHIPNDPP
+353 VIQYQVGTHIPNDPP

-399 SKGTLTIDKQKSEVT
+399 SKGTLNIDKQRSEVT

-419 SFDYKSYEDQIINLN
+419 SFDYKSYEDQIINLS
-434 IKAKIKAGADLSS
+434 IKAKIKNNADLSS

-459 HFDDKKLTS
+459 HFDDKTLTS
-468 KEVTV
+468 KEVTI
-473 TPPEPPKDGTVAIHK
+473 TPPEAPKDGTVLIHK
-488 IDAENPNKGLTGAEF
+488 TDSENPNKGLKGAEF
-503 EVRNSADKVVAV
+503 EVRNSANEVVAK
-515 LKTDENGFSVPQ
+515 LKTDEKGFSVPQ

-538 KVAPE
+538 TVAPE

-576 LKKIDSENGGKALA
+576 VKKIDSENGEKPLE

-600 VVVEHII
+600 VVVEHIV

-620 PGKYILKET
+620 PGKYSLKET

-641 FEVNVTGDG
+641 LEVNVTGDG
-650 IFPIKV
+650 IFPIQV

-664 NVEIT
+664 NIEIT

-685 VQNEKDKVVRKV
+685 VQDEKDGVVRKV

-724 GYKKLTESVSF
+724 GYKNLAEPVLFEITKGMTKALSIKVENEQLDKGSVEITKIDKDSQKVLEGVVFEVQDEQGKVVTEVKTDKDGKAKISDLSVGKYKLVETKSLPGYKKLTEPVSF
-735 EIKKGMTTVL
+735 EITKGMTTVL

-764 DKESQKVLEGV
+764 DKDNKKALKGV
-775 VFEVQDEKGKV
+775 VFEVQDEAGTV
-786 VTKVTTNKDGK
+786 VKEVKTDKDGK
-797 ATISDL
+797 AKISDL

-819 KKLTEPVSFEI
+819 KKLTDPVLFEI
-830 KKGMTEVLSIKVENE
+830 K
-845 QLDKGSVEITKV
+845 
-857 DKESQKA
+857 
-864 LKGVVFEVQDEAGTV
+864 
-879 VKELTTDKNG
+879 
-889 KANVSDLSVGKY
+889 
-901 KLVEKAGLP
+901 
-910 GYKKLTEPLSFEI
+910 
-923 TKGMTE
+923 KGMTE

-963 GVQDEKGNEVK
+963 IVQDEKGNEVT

-1016 TKGMTKS
+1016 KKGMTEVLS
-1023 LTFTVEN
+1023 LKVEN

-1045 DSKAPLEGVVF
+1045 DSKAPLENVAF

-1065 VKKVTTD
+1065 VTKVTTD
-1072 KDGKANVSDLSIGK
+1072 KEGKANVSDLPIGK

-1104 ISFEIEKGRVTALQL
+1104 ISFDIEKGRVTALKL

-1137 KENKDA
+1137 KENKDV

-1158 IAKIT
+1158 VAKIT

-1168 HAQVTNLSVG
+1168 QAQVTNLSVG
-1178 TYKLVEVNAPKGYKQ
+1178 TYKLVEVKAPKGYKQ
-1193 LVDPITFQIE
+1193 LVDSIIFQIE

-1225 ITKVDKEGQKALA
+1225 ITKVDKDSQKLLE
-1238 GVVFEVQDEA
+1238 GVVFEVQDDK
-1248 GKVVTEVTT
+1248 GKIVTEVTT
-1257 DKDGKAKVSD
+1257 DKEGQANVSD

-1272 YKLVEKAG
+1272 YKLVEVES

-1289 PVSFEIK
+1289 PVLFEIK

-1328 VLAGV
+1328 L
-1333 TFEVQDE
+1333 
-1340 KDKVV
+1340 
-1345 TKVTTDKDGKATIS
+1345 
-1359 DLSVGK
+1359 
-1365 YKLVEVESLPG
+1365 
-1376 YKKLAKPVS
+1376 
-1385 FEIKKGM
+1385 
-1392 TEVLSLKVEN
+1392 
-1402 EKLDKG
+1402 
-1408 SVEITKV
+1408 
-1415 DKDSQKVL
+1415 
-1423 EGVVFE
+1423 
-1429 VQDEQ
+1429 
-1434 GKVVT
+1434 
-1439 EVTTDKE
+1439 
-1446 GKAKISDL
+1446 
-1454 SVGKYKLVEKA
+1454 
-1465 GLPGY
+1465 
-1470 KKLTEPVS
+1470 
-1478 FEITKG
+1478 
-1484 MTTVLSI
+1484 
-1491 KVENEQLDKGSVEI
+1491 
-1505 TKVDKDSQKVLAG
+1505 
-1518 VVFEVQDEQGK
+1518 
-1529 VVTEVTTDKDG
+1529 
-1540 KAKVSDLSV
+1540 
-1549 GKYKLVEKA
+1549 
-1558 GLPGYKKLTEPV
+1558 
-1570 SFEITKGM
+1570 
-1578 TKVLS
+1578 
-1583 LKVENELLDKGSVEI
+1583 
-1598 TKVDK
+1598 
-1603 ESGAVL
+1603 
-1609 AGVTFEVQDEKDKV
+1609 
-1623 VTKVTTDKDGK
+1623 
-1634 ATISD
+1634 
-1639 LSVGKYKLVE
+1639 
-1649 VESLPGYKNLAKS
+1649 
-1662 VSFEI
+1662 
-1667 KKGMTEVLSLK
+1667 
-1678 VENELVDK
+1678 
-1686 GSVEITK
+1686 
-1693 VDKESGAVL
+1693 L

-1731 DLSVGKYKLVEKE
+1731 DLSVGNYKLVEVE

-1767 LSIKVENEQLDK
+1767 LSLKVENELVDK
-1779 GSVEITKVDKDSEKA
+1779 GSVEITKVDKDSKKV
-1794 LEGVVFEVQ
+1794 LEDVVFEVQ
-1803 DEQGKVVTEV
+1803 DEKGKVVTEV
-1813 KTDKEGK
+1813 KTDKNGK

-1839 PGYKKLPEPVS
+1839 PGYKKLTEPVS

-1886 PLAGVVFEVQDET
+1886 PLAGVVFEVQDDK

-1904 KVTTDKKGKANV
+1904 KVTTDKAGKATV

-1929 ESLPGY
+1929 DSLPGY

-1944 EIKKGMTKSLA
+1944 EITKGMTKSLT
-1955 FTVENEMMDT
+1955 FTVENEMVDT

-1980 LQGVVFEVRDS
+1980 LENVVFEVRDS
-1991 KGKVVTKVTTDKD
+1991 KGKVVAKVTTDKE
-2004 GKANVS
+2004 GTATVS

-2018 LVEVETPAG
+2018 LVEVETPVG
-2027 YKPLEKPISFEI
+2027 YKPLEKPVSFEI

-2057 TGNVEIT
+2057 VGNVEIT
-2064 KVDKETKDALADA
+2064 KVDKENKDALADA
-2077 VFEIQDGA
+2077 VFEIQDAA
-2085 GQVVAKITTDKKGHA
+2085 GQVVAKITTDKKGQA

-2148 LDKGNVEITKVDKD
+2148 LDKGNVEVTKVDKD
-2162 SQKVL
+2162 SQKAL
-2167 EGVVFE
+2167 EGVFFE

-2179 KVVTEVKTDRE
+2179 KIVTEITTDKE
-2190 GKVTISDLSVGKYK
+2190 GKANVSDLSVGKYK
-2204 LVEKESLPGYKK
+2204 LVE
-2216 LTEPVLFEIKKGM
+2216 
-2229 TEVLSLKVENELLDK
+2229 
-2244 GSVEITKVDKES
+2244 TK
-2256 GAILAGVT
+2256 
-2264 FEVQDEKGKV
+2264 
-2274 VTKVT
+2274 
-2279 TDQDG
+2279 
-2284 KAKISDLSVGKYKLV
+2284 
-2299 EKESL
+2299 SL

-2323 KVLSLKVENELLD
+2323 KVLSLKVENE
-2336 KGSVEITK
+2336 
-2344 VDKESGTVL
+2344 
-2353 EGVTFEVQDE
+2353 
-2363 KGKVVTEVTTDK
+2363 
-2375 EGKATIS
+2375 
-2382 DLSVGKYK
+2382 
-2390 LVEKENLPGYKKLTE
+2390 
-2405 PVSFEI
+2405 
-2411 TKGMTT
+2411 
-2417 VLSMKVENE
+2417 
-2426 QLDKG
+2426 
-2431 SVEITKVDKDSQ
+2431 
-2443 KALAGVVFEVQDEQ
+2443 
-2457 GKVVTEVTT
+2457 
-2466 DKEGKATISDLSVG
+2466 
-2480 KYKLVEKENLPG
+2480 
-2492 YKKLTEPVS
+2492 
-2501 FEITKGMTKVLSL
+2501 
-2514 KVENEQLDKGSVE
+2514 QLDKGSVE

-2532 AESKNILAGAVFEVH
+2532 AESKEVLSGAVFEVH
-2547 DEKGKIVARV
+2547 DEAGKVVVKV

-2563 KAKVSDLSV
+2563 KAKIADLSV

-2594 FEITKG
+2594 FEITNG
-2600 MISSVQLEVLNKLS
+2600 MINAVQLEVLNKLN
-2614 HLAPPNPEKPETT
+2614 HLAPPVPET
-2627 DPEKPEKPDPE
+2627 
-2638 KPEKPDPEKP
+2638 PDPEKP
-2648 GTTDPEKPE
+2648 GT
-2657 TTDPEKPGTTNP
+2657 PG
-2669 EKPGTTDPE
+2669 
-2678 KPGTTDPEK
+2678 
-2687 PGTTNPEKPGT
+2687 
-2698 TNPEKPEKELPKTGQ
+2698 PEKPEKELPKTGQ

-2731 LLVLGRKKQG
+2731 LLVLGRKQQR

>member
-1 MQTKSTKRYVSMISL
+1 MQMKSTKRHISMVSL

-71 KEQIK
+71 KEKIK

-85 PKEFRKDLMNL
+85 PKEFRKDLMNM

-104 GKIVG
+104 GKTVG
-109 TCDMKNG
+109 TCEMKKG
-116 LLTCTMGDYVD
+116 LLTCTMGDYVE

-142 ALEAYDGVEKI
+142 GLEAYDGVKEI

-166 EVSVSNTTERPKPQP
+166 EVSVNNTTERPKPQP
-181 NTDNLLKWGSYNQ
+181 NTENLLKWGSYNQ
-194 EDPSIAEW
+194 EDPSIADW

-246 TNVKPADLSKIKINA
+246 TNIKPADLSNIKINA

-266 TIEFPDSSKGYILR
+266 KIEFPDSSKGYILR

-304 ETEEKVGQVFVSGG
+304 KTEEKVGQVFVSGG

-341 LVENQQLTQMDQ
+341 LVENEQLTQMDQ
-353 PIQYQVGTHIPNDPP
+353 VIQYQVGTHIPNDPP

-399 SKGTLTIDKQKSEVT
+399 SKGTLNIDKQRSEVT

-419 SFDYKSYEDQIINLN
+419 SFDYKSYEDQIINLS
-434 IKAKIKAGADLSS
+434 IKAKIKNNADLSS

-459 HFDDKKLTS
+459 HFDDKTLTS
-468 KEVTV
+468 KEVTI
-473 TPPEPPKDGTVAIHK
+473 TPPEAPKDGTVSLHK
-488 IDAENPNKGLTGAEF
+488 IDSENPNKGLKGAEF
-503 EVRNSADKVVAV
+503 EVRNSANEVVV
-515 LKTDENGFSVPQ
+515 KLKTDEKGFSVPQ

-538 KVAPE
+538 TVAPE

-576 LKKIDSENGGKALA
+576 VKKIDSENGEKPLA

-600 VVVEHII
+600 VVVEHIV

-650 IFPIKV
+650 IFPIQV

-664 NVEIT
+664 NIEIT

-685 VQNEKDKVVRKV
+685 VQDEKDDVVRKV

-724 GYKKLTESVSF
+724 GYKNLAEPVRFEITKGMTKALVIKVENEQLDKGSVEITKIDKDSQKVLEGVVFEVQDEQGKVVTEVKTDKDGKAKISDLSVGKYKLVETKSLPGYKKLTEPVSF
-735 EIKKGMTTVL
+735 EITKGMTTVL

-764 DKESQKVLEGV
+764 DKDNKKALKGV
-775 VFEVQDEKGKV
+775 VFEVQDEAGTV
-786 VTKVTTNKDGK
+786 VKEVKTDKDGK
-797 ATISDL
+797 AKISDL

-819 KKLTEPVSFEI
+819 KKLTDPVLFEI
-830 KKGMTEVLSIKVENE
+830 K
-845 QLDKGSVEITKV
+845 
-857 DKESQKA
+857 
-864 LKGVVFEVQDEAGTV
+864 
-879 VKELTTDKNG
+879 
-889 KANVSDLSVGKY
+889 
-901 KLVEKAGLP
+901 
-910 GYKKLTEPLSFEI
+910 
-923 TKGMTE
+923 KGMTE

-963 GVQDEKGNEVK
+963 IVQDEKGNEVT

-1016 TKGMTKS
+1016 KKGMTEVLS
-1023 LTFTVEN
+1023 LKVEN

-1045 DSKAPLEGVVF
+1045 DSKAPLENVVF

-1065 VKKVTTD
+1065 VAKVKTD
-1072 KDGKANVSDLSIGK
+1072 KEGKANVSDLPIGK

-1104 ISFEIEKGRVTALQL
+1104 VSFEIEKGRVTALKL

-1143 LADAVFEIQDEAGQV
+1143 LADAVFEIQDAAGQV
-1158 IAKIT
+1158 VAKIT

-1168 HAQVTNLSVG
+1168 QAQVTNLSVG
-1178 TYKLVEVNAPKGYKQ
+1178 TYKLVEVKAPKGYKQ
-1193 LVDPITFQIE
+1193 LVDPIAFQIE

-1225 ITKVDKEGQKALA
+1225 VTKVDKDSQKVLE
-1238 GVVFEVQDEA
+1238 GVVFEVQDDK

-1257 DKDGKAKVSD
+1257 DKEGKANVSD

-1272 YKLVEKAG
+1272 YKLVETKS
-1280 LPGYKKLTE
+1280 LPGYKKLIE

-1310 LLDKG
+1310 QLDKG
-1315 SVEITKVDKESGA
+1315 SVEIIKVDKESGA

-1345 TKVTTDKDGKATIS
+1345 TKVTTDKEGKANVS

-1402 EKLDKG
+1402 ELVDKGSVEITKVDKESGVLLKGVTFEVQDEKGKVVTKVKTDKEGKAKISDLSVGNYKLVEVESLPGYKKLTEPVSFEIKKGMTEVLSLKVENEQLDKG
-1408 SVEITKV
+1408 SIEITKV

-1434 GKVVT
+1434 GKVVK
-1439 EVTTDKE
+1439 EVTTDK
-1446 GKAKISDL
+1446 
-1454 SVGKYKLVEKA
+1454 
-1465 GLPGY
+1465 
-1470 KKLTEPVS
+1470 
-1478 FEITKG
+1478 
-1484 MTTVLSI
+1484 
-1491 KVENEQLDKGSVEI
+1491 N
-1505 TKVDKDSQKVLAG
+1505 
-1518 VVFEVQDEQGK
+1518 
-1529 VVTEVTTDKDG
+1529 
-1540 KAKVSDLSV
+1540 
-1549 GKYKLVEKA
+1549 
-1558 GLPGYKKLTEPV
+1558 
-1570 SFEITKGM
+1570 
-1578 TKVLS
+1578 
-1583 LKVENELLDKGSVEI
+1583 
-1598 TKVDK
+1598 
-1603 ESGAVL
+1603 
-1609 AGVTFEVQDEKDKV
+1609 
-1623 VTKVTTDKDGK
+1623 
-1634 ATISD
+1634 
-1639 LSVGKYKLVE
+1639 
-1649 VESLPGYKNLAKS
+1649 
-1662 VSFEI
+1662 
-1667 KKGMTEVLSLK
+1667 
-1678 VENELVDK
+1678 
-1686 GSVEITK
+1686 
-1693 VDKESGAVL
+1693 
-1702 EGVTFEVQDEKGKV
+1702 
-1716 VTKVTTDKEGKAKIS
+1716 GKAKIS

-1744 SLPGYKKLTEPVSF
+1744 SLPGYKQLT
-1758 EIKKGMTEV
+1758 
-1767 LSIKVENEQLDK
+1767 
-1779 GSVEITKVDKDSEKA
+1779 
-1794 LEGVVFEVQ
+1794 
-1803 DEQGKVVTEV
+1803 
-1813 KTDKEGK
+1813 
-1820 AKISDL
+1820 
-1826 SVGKYKLVEKESL
+1826 
-1839 PGYKKLPEPVS
+1839 EPVS

-1886 PLAGVVFEVQDET
+1886 PLVGVVFEVQDDK

-1904 KVTTDKKGKANV
+1904 KVTTDKTGKATV

-1944 EIKKGMTKSLA
+1944 EIKKGMTKSLT
-1955 FTVENEMMDT
+1955 FTVENEMVDT

-1980 LQGVVFEVRDS
+1980 LENVVFEVRDS
-1991 KGKVVTKVTTDKD
+1991 KGKVVAKVTTDKE

-2027 YKPLEKPISFEI
+2027 YKPLEKPVSFEI

-2057 TGNVEIT
+2057 VGNVEIT

-2077 VFEIQDGA
+2077 VFEIQDEA
-2085 GQVVAKITTDKKGHA
+2085 GQVVAKITTDKKGQV

-2148 LDKGNVEITKVDKD
+2148 LDKVNVEVTKVDKD

-2173 VQDEQG
+2173 VQDDKG
-2179 KVVTEVKTDRE
+2179 KVVTEVTTDKD
-2190 GKVTISDLSVGKYK
+2190 GKANVSDLSVGKYK
-2204 LVEKESLPGYKK
+2204 LVE
-2216 LTEPVLFEIKKGM
+2216 
-2229 TEVLSLKVENELLDK
+2229 
-2244 GSVEITKVDKES
+2244 TK
-2256 GAILAGVT
+2256 
-2264 FEVQDEKGKV
+2264 
-2274 VTKVT
+2274 
-2279 TDQDG
+2279 
-2284 KAKISDLSVGKYKLV
+2284 
-2299 EKESL
+2299 SL

-2323 KVLSLKVENELLD
+2323 KVLSLKVENE
-2336 KGSVEITK
+2336 K
-2344 VDKESGTVL
+2344 
-2353 EGVTFEVQDE
+2353 
-2363 KGKVVTEVTTDK
+2363 
-2375 EGKATIS
+2375 
-2382 DLSVGKYK
+2382 
-2390 LVEKENLPGYKKLTE
+2390 
-2405 PVSFEI
+2405 
-2411 TKGMTT
+2411 
-2417 VLSMKVENE
+2417 
-2426 QLDKG
+2426 
-2431 SVEITKVDKDSQ
+2431 
-2443 KALAGVVFEVQDEQ
+2443 
-2457 GKVVTEVTT
+2457 
-2466 DKEGKATISDLSVG
+2466 
-2480 KYKLVEKENLPG
+2480 
-2492 YKKLTEPVS
+2492 
-2501 FEITKGMTKVLSL
+2501 
-2514 KVENEQLDKGSVE
+2514 LDKGSVE

-2532 AESKNILAGAVFEVH
+2532 AESKEVLSGAVFEVH
-2547 DEKGKIVARV
+2547 DDKGKVVVKV

-2563 KAKVSDLSV
+2563 KAKIANLSV

-2594 FEITKG
+2594 FEITNG
-2600 MISSVQLEVLNKLS
+2600 MINAVQLEVLNKLN
-2614 HLAPPNPEKPETT
+2614 HLAPPGPET
-2627 DPEKPEKPDPE
+2627 
-2638 KPEKPDPEKP
+2638 PDPEKP
-2648 GTTDPEKPE
+2648 GTP
-2657 TTDPEKPGTTNP
+2657 DPEKPGTP
-2669 EKPGTTDPE
+2669 DPE
-2678 KPGTTDPEK
+2678 KPGTPDPEK
-2687 PGTTNPEKPGT
+2687 SLEHRI
-2698 TNPEKPEKELPKTGQ
+2698 Q
-2713 KMPVEP
+2713 KNRKKN
-2719 YMGALLVMMSFG
+2719 YRRQ
-2731 LLVLGRKKQG
+2731 GRKCLWNHIWEHFL

>member
-1 MQTKSTKRYVSMISL
+1 MQKKSTKRHISMVSL

-36 MKSPVDEINISR
+36 IKNPVDEINISR

-85 PKEFRKDLMNL
+85 PKEFRKDLMNM

-104 GKIVG
+104 GKTVG
-109 TCDMKNG
+109 TCEMKKG
-116 LLTCTMGDYVD
+116 LLTCTMGDYVE
-127 GKNNIKGSLFVEFYF
+127 GKNNVKGSLFVEFYF
-142 ALEAYDGVEKI
+142 GLEAYDGVQKI

-166 EVSVSNTTERPKPQP
+166 EVNVSNTTERPKPQP

-194 EDPSIAEW
+194 EDPSIADW

-246 TNVKPADLSKIKINA
+246 TNIKPADLSNIKINA
-261 TKTGF
+261 TKAGF

-280 YKTKITNPAAKPH
+280 YKTKVTNPAAKPH

-304 ETEEKVGQVFVSGG
+304 KTEEKVGEVFVSGG

-341 LVENQQLTQMDQ
+341 LVENQQLAQMDQ

-399 SKGTLTIDKQKSEVT
+399 SKGTLKIDKQKSEVI

-434 IKAKIKAGADLSS
+434 IKAKIKADADLSS

-468 KEVTV
+468 NEVTV

-488 IDAENPNKGLTGAEF
+488 IDAEDPNKELTGAEF
-503 EVRNSADKVVAV
+503 EVRNSEDKVVAV
-515 LKTDENGFSVPQ
+515 LKTGKKGFSAPQ
-527 TLAPGTYKVYE
+527 TLAPGTYKIYE

-590 NAEFDIVKDG
+590 NAEFDVVKDG

-636 LKETE
+636 LKEKE

-650 IFPIKV
+650 IFPITV

-664 NVEIT
+664 SVEIT
-669 KVDKENGAVLA
+669 KVDKESGAVLA

-685 VQNEKDKVVRKV
+685 VQDEKGEVVRKV
-697 VTDKDGKANVSDL
+697 TTDKDGKANVSDL
-710 SVGKY
+710 SVGNY

-724 GYKKLTESVSF
+724 GYKKLTEPVSF
-735 EIKKGMTTVL
+735 EIKKGMTEVL

-764 DKESQKVLEGV
+764 DKDSQKALAGV

-786 VTKVTTNKDGK
+786 VKKVTTNKDGK
-797 ATISDL
+797 ANVSDL

-811 EKESLPGY
+811 ETESLPGY

-830 KKGMTEVLSIKVENE
+830 KKGMTEVLSLKVENE

-857 DKESQKA
+857 DKDSQKA
-864 LKGVVFEVQDEAGTV
+864 LEGVVFEVQDEAGKV
-879 VKELTTDKNG
+879 IKKLTTDKNG
-889 KANVSDLSVGKY
+889 KAKIADLSVGKY
-901 KLVEKAGLP
+901 KLVEVESLP

-923 TKGMTE
+923 KKGMIE

-963 GVQDEKGNEVK
+963 VVQDEKGNEVK

-1016 TKGMTKS
+1016 KKGMTKS

-1065 VKKVTTD
+1065 VTKVTTD

-1158 IAKIT
+1158 VAKIT

-1225 ITKVDKEGQKALA
+1225 ITKVDKESQKALA
-1238 GVVFEVQDEA
+1238 GVVFEVQDEQ

-1257 DKDGKAKVSD
+1257 DKDGKANVSD

-1296 KGMTKVLSLKVENE
+1296 KGMTKSLTLTVENE
-1310 LLDKG
+1310 MLDKG

-1345 TKVTTDKDGKATIS
+1345 TKVTTDKDGKANVS
-1359 DLSVGK
+1359 NLSVGK

-1392 TEVLSLKVEN
+1392 TEVLSIKVEN
-1402 EKLDKG
+1402 ELLDKG

-1454 SVGKYKLVEKA
+1454 SVGKYKLVEKV

-1478 FEITKG
+1478 FEIKKG
-1484 MTTVLSI
+1484 MTTVLSM

-1570 SFEITKGM
+1570 SFEI
-1578 TKVLS
+1578 
-1583 LKVENELLDKGSVEI
+1583 
-1598 TKVDK
+1598 
-1603 ESGAVL
+1603 
-1609 AGVTFEVQDEKDKV
+1609 
-1623 VTKVTTDKDGK
+1623 
-1634 ATISD
+1634 
-1639 LSVGKYKLVE
+1639 
-1649 VESLPGYKNLAKS
+1649 
-1662 VSFEI
+1662 
-1667 KKGMTEVLSLK
+1667 
-1678 VENELVDK
+1678 
-1686 GSVEITK
+1686 
-1693 VDKESGAVL
+1693 
-1702 EGVTFEVQDEKGKV
+1702 
-1716 VTKVTTDKEGKAKIS
+1716 
-1731 DLSVGKYKLVEKE
+1731 
-1744 SLPGYKKLTEPVSF
+1744 
-1758 EIKKGMTEV
+1758 
-1767 LSIKVENEQLDK
+1767 
-1779 GSVEITKVDKDSEKA
+1779 
-1794 LEGVVFEVQ
+1794 
-1803 DEQGKVVTEV
+1803 
-1813 KTDKEGK
+1813 
-1820 AKISDL
+1820 
-1826 SVGKYKLVEKESL
+1826 
-1839 PGYKKLPEPVS
+1839 
-1850 FEIKKGMTEVLSLKI
+1850 KKGMTEVLSLKI

-1875 EITKIDKDNKA
+1875 EITKIDKDNKVL
-1886 PLAGVVFEVQDET
+1886 LAGVVFEVQDET

-1904 KVTTDKKGKANV
+1904 KVTTDKEGKANV

-1935 KKLEKPVPF
+1935 KKLEKPVSF

-1955 FTVENEMMDT
+1955 FTVENEMVDT

-1980 LQGVVFEVRDS
+1980 LEGVVFEVRDS
-1991 KGKVVTKVTTDKD
+1991 KRKVVTKVKTDKD

-2027 YKPLEKPISFEI
+2027 YKPLEKPILFEI

-2064 KVDKETKDALADA
+2064 KVDKENKDALADA
-2077 VFEIQDGA
+2077 VFEIQDEA

-2140 ALTVENEM
+2140 TLTVENEM
-2148 LDKGNVEITKVDKD
+2148 LDKGNVEITKVDK
-2162 SQKVL
+2162 
-2167 EGVVFE
+2167 E
-2173 VQDEQG
+2173 
-2179 KVVTEVKTDRE
+2179 
-2190 GKVTISDLSVGKYK
+2190 
-2204 LVEKESLPGYKK
+2204 
-2216 LTEPVLFEIKKGM
+2216 
-2229 TEVLSLKVENELLDK
+2229 
-2244 GSVEITKVDKES
+2244 
-2256 GAILAGVT
+2256 
-2264 FEVQDEKGKV
+2264 
-2274 VTKVT
+2274 
-2279 TDQDG
+2279 
-2284 KAKISDLSVGKYKLV
+2284 
-2299 EKESL
+2299 
-2304 PGYKKLTE
+2304 
-2312 PVSFEIKKGMT
+2312 
-2323 KVLSLKVENELLD
+2323 
-2336 KGSVEITK
+2336 
-2344 VDKESGTVL
+2344 
-2353 EGVTFEVQDE
+2353 
-2363 KGKVVTEVTTDK
+2363 
-2375 EGKATIS
+2375 
-2382 DLSVGKYK
+2382 
-2390 LVEKENLPGYKKLTE
+2390 
-2405 PVSFEI
+2405 
-2411 TKGMTT
+2411 
-2417 VLSMKVENE
+2417 
-2426 QLDKG
+2426 
-2431 SVEITKVDKDSQ
+2431 SQ

-2480 KYKLVEKENLPG
+2480 KYKLVEKESLPGYKELTEPVSFEITKGMTKVLSLKVENELLDKGSVEITKVDKESQKALEGVVFEVQDEAGTVAKELTTDKSGKAKFSDLSVGKYKLVEKAGLPG

-2532 AESKNILAGAVFEVH
+2532 AESKNILSGAVFEVH
-2547 DEKGKIVARV
+2547 DEKGKVVARV
-2557 TTDKDG
+2557 TTDKEG

-2600 MISSVQLEVLNKLS
+2600 MINSVQLEVLNELS
-2614 HLAPPNPEKPETT
+2614 HLAPPG
-2627 DPEKPEKPDPE
+2627 PEKPD
-2638 KPEKPDPEKP
+2638 
-2648 GTTDPEKPE
+2648 
-2657 TTDPEKPGTTNP
+2657 
-2669 EKPGTTDPE
+2669 
-2678 KPGTTDPEK
+2678 
-2687 PGTTNPEKPGT
+2687 PEKPGT

-2731 LLVLGRKKQG
+2731 LLVLGRKQQR

>member
-1 MQTKSTKRYVSMISL
+1 MQMKSTKRHISMVSL

-71 KEQIK
+71 KEKIK

-85 PKEFRKDLMNL
+85 PKEFRKDLMNM

-104 GKIVG
+104 GKTVG
-109 TCDMKNG
+109 TCEMKKG
-116 LLTCTMGDYVD
+116 LLTCTMGDYVE

-142 ALEAYDGVEKI
+142 GLEAYDGVKEI

-166 EVSVSNTTERPKPQP
+166 EVNVSNTTERPKPQP

-194 EDPSIAEW
+194 EDPSIADW

-246 TNVKPADLSKIKINA
+246 TNIKPADLSNIKINA
-261 TKTGF
+261 TKAGF

-280 YKTKITNPAAKPH
+280 YKTKVTNPAAKPH

-304 ETEEKVGQVFVSGG
+304 KTEEKVGQVFVSGG
-318 GGTGSGDDNPPSIEK
+318 GGSGSGDDNPPSIEK
-333 NIVDENGK
+333 NIVDEIGK
-341 LVENQQLTQMDQ
+341 PVEHQQLTQMDQ
-353 PIQYQVGTHIPNDPP
+353 PIQYQVGTHIPKDPP

-399 SKGTLTIDKQKSEVT
+399 SKGTLKIDKQKSEVT

-419 SFDYKSYEDQIINLN
+419 NFDYKSYEDQIINLN
-434 IKAKIKAGADLSS
+434 IKAKIKANADLSS

-473 TPPEPPKDGTVAIHK
+473 TPPETPKDGTVSIHK
-488 IDAENPNKGLTGAEF
+488 IDAEDSNKGLKGAEF
-503 EVRNSADKVVAV
+503 EVRNSANEVVAK
-515 LKTDENGFSVPQ
+515 LKTDEKGFSVPQ

-538 KVAPE
+538 IVAPE
-543 GYQKLTSPVEVTL
+543 GYQKLKEPVEVTL

-566 KNTMQ
+566 KNTIQ

-576 LKKIDSENGGKALA
+576 LKKIDSENGEKPLA

-600 VVVEHII
+600 VVVEHIV
-607 TDKDGKAISKPLA
+607 TDKDGKAISKPLV

-636 LKETE
+636 LKEKE

-650 IFPIKV
+650 IFPITV

-669 KVDKENGAVLA
+669 KVDKESGAVLA

-685 VQNEKDKVVRKV
+685 VQNEKSEVVRKV
-697 VTDKDGKANVSDL
+697 TTDKDGKANVSDL

-724 GYKKLTESVSF
+724 GYKKLTEPVSF
-735 EIKKGMTTVL
+735 EIKKGMTKVLSLKVENELLDKGSVEITKVDKDSQKVLEGVVFEVQDENGKVVTEVKTDKDGKAKISDLSIGKYKLVETKSLPGYKKLTEPVSFEITKGMTTAL

-764 DKESQKVLEGV
+764 DKDSQKALKGV
-775 VFEVQDEKGKV
+775 IFEVQDEAGTV
-786 VTKVTTNKDGK
+786 VKEVKTDKNGK
-797 ATISDL
+797 AKISDL

-819 KKLTEPVSFEI
+819 KQLTEPVSFEI
-830 KKGMTEVLSIKVENE
+830 K
-845 QLDKGSVEITKV
+845 
-857 DKESQKA
+857 
-864 LKGVVFEVQDEAGTV
+864 
-879 VKELTTDKNG
+879 
-889 KANVSDLSVGKY
+889 
-901 KLVEKAGLP
+901 
-910 GYKKLTEPLSFEI
+910 
-923 TKGMTE
+923 KGMTE

-942 GNVEITKI
+942 GNVEITKV
-950 DKDNKAPLAGVTF
+950 DKDNKAPLAGVIF
-963 GVQDEKGNEVK
+963 IVQDEKGNEVK
-974 KVTTDKD
+974 KVTTDKA

-994 ELVEVESL
+994 DLVEVESL
-1002 PGYKKLEKPVSFEI
+1002 PGYKKLEKPISFEI
-1016 TKGMTKS
+1016 KKGMTEVLLLK
-1023 LTFTVEN
+1023 VEN

-1045 DSKAPLEGVVF
+1045 DSKAPLENVVF

-1065 VKKVTTD
+1065 VAKVKTD
-1072 KDGKANVSDLSIGK
+1072 KEGKANVSDLSIGK

-1104 ISFEIEKGRVTALQL
+1104 ISFEIEKGRITALQL

-1137 KENKDA
+1137 KENKDV

-1158 IAKIT
+1158 VAKIT

-1168 HAQVTNLSVG
+1168 QAQVTNLSVG
-1178 TYKLVEVNAPKGYKQ
+1178 TYKLVEVKAPKGYKQ
-1193 LVDPITFQIE
+1193 LIDPITFQIE
-1203 KGMTKSLA
+1203 KGMTKSLV

-1225 ITKVDKEGQKALA
+1225 ITKVDKDSQKVLA
-1238 GVVFEVQDEA
+1238 GVVFEVQDEQ
-1248 GKVVTEVTT
+1248 GKVVTGVKT
-1257 DKDGKAKVSD
+1257 DKNGKAKISD

-1272 YKLVEKAG
+1272 YKLVEKES
-1280 LPGYKKLTE
+1280 LPGYKQLTE

-1345 TKVTTDKDGKATIS
+1345 TKVTTDKEGKANVS

-1402 EKLDKG
+1402 ELVDKGSVEIIKVDKDSQNALAGVVFEIQDEAGKVVTKVKTDKEGKAKISDLSVGSYKLVEVENLPGYKKLTEPVSFEITKGMTTALSLKVENEQLDKG

-1415 DKDSQKVL
+1415 DKDSQKAL
-1423 EGVVFE
+1423 AGVVFE

-1439 EVTTDKE
+1439 EITTDKE

-1470 KKLTEPVS
+1470 KQLT
-1478 FEITKG
+1478 
-1484 MTTVLSI
+1484 
-1491 KVENEQLDKGSVEI
+1491 
-1505 TKVDKDSQKVLAG
+1505 
-1518 VVFEVQDEQGK
+1518 
-1529 VVTEVTTDKDG
+1529 
-1540 KAKVSDLSV
+1540 
-1549 GKYKLVEKA
+1549 
-1558 GLPGYKKLTEPV
+1558 
-1570 SFEITKGM
+1570 
-1578 TKVLS
+1578 
-1583 LKVENELLDKGSVEI
+1583 
-1598 TKVDK
+1598 
-1603 ESGAVL
+1603 
-1609 AGVTFEVQDEKDKV
+1609 
-1623 VTKVTTDKDGK
+1623 
-1634 ATISD
+1634 
-1639 LSVGKYKLVE
+1639 
-1649 VESLPGYKNLAKS
+1649 
-1662 VSFEI
+1662 
-1667 KKGMTEVLSLK
+1667 
-1678 VENELVDK
+1678 
-1686 GSVEITK
+1686 
-1693 VDKESGAVL
+1693 
-1702 EGVTFEVQDEKGKV
+1702 
-1716 VTKVTTDKEGKAKIS
+1716 
-1731 DLSVGKYKLVEKE
+1731 
-1744 SLPGYKKLTEPVSF
+1744 
-1758 EIKKGMTEV
+1758 
-1767 LSIKVENEQLDK
+1767 
-1779 GSVEITKVDKDSEKA
+1779 
-1794 LEGVVFEVQ
+1794 
-1803 DEQGKVVTEV
+1803 
-1813 KTDKEGK
+1813 
-1820 AKISDL
+1820 
-1826 SVGKYKLVEKESL
+1826 
-1839 PGYKKLPEPVS
+1839 EPVS

-1886 PLAGVVFEVQDET
+1886 PLAGVVFEVQDEK

-1904 KVTTDKKGKANV
+1904 KVTTDKAGKATV
-1916 SDLSVGKYKLVEV
+1916 ADLSVGKYKLVEV

-1944 EIKKGMTKSLA
+1944 EIKKG
-1955 FTVENEMMDT
+1955 
-1965 GNVEI
+1965 
-1970 TKIDKDSKAP
+1970 
-1980 LQGVVFEVRDS
+1980 
-1991 KGKVVTKVTTDKD
+1991 
-2004 GKANVS
+2004 
-2010 DLSIGKYE
+2010 
-2018 LVEVETPAG
+2018 
-2027 YKPLEKPISFEI
+2027 
-2039 EKGRVTALQLTVE
+2039 RVTALQLTVE

-2057 TGNVEIT
+2057 VGNVEIT

-2077 VFEIQDGA
+2077 VFEIQDSA
-2085 GQVVAKITTDKKGHA
+2085 GQVVAKITTDKKGQA

-2179 KVVTEVKTDRE
+2179 KVVTEVTTDKA
-2190 GKVTISDLSVGKYK
+2190 GKAIISDLSVGKYK
-2204 LVEKESLPGYKK
+2204 LVEKASLPGYK
-2216 LTEPVLFEIKKGM
+2216 
-2229 TEVLSLKVENELLDK
+2229 
-2244 GSVEITKVDKES
+2244 
-2256 GAILAGVT
+2256 
-2264 FEVQDEKGKV
+2264 Q
-2274 VTKVT
+2274 
-2279 TDQDG
+2279 
-2284 KAKISDLSVGKYKLV
+2284 
-2299 EKESL
+2299 
-2304 PGYKKLTE
+2304 LTE
-2312 PVSFEIKKGMT
+2312 PVSFEI
-2323 KVLSLKVENELLD
+2323 
-2336 KGSVEITK
+2336 
-2344 VDKESGTVL
+2344 
-2353 EGVTFEVQDE
+2353 Q
-2363 KGKVVTEVTTDK
+2363 
-2375 EGKATIS
+2375 
-2382 DLSVGKYK
+2382 
-2390 LVEKENLPGYKKLTE
+2390 
-2405 PVSFEI
+2405 
-2411 TKGMTT
+2411 
-2417 VLSMKVENE
+2417 
-2426 QLDKG
+2426 
-2431 SVEITKVDKDSQ
+2431 
-2443 KALAGVVFEVQDEQ
+2443 
-2457 GKVVTEVTT
+2457 
-2466 DKEGKATISDLSVG
+2466 
-2480 KYKLVEKENLPG
+2480 
-2492 YKKLTEPVS
+2492 
-2501 FEITKGMTKVLSL
+2501 KGMTKVLSL
-2514 KVENEQLDKGSVE
+2514 KVENEQLDKGSVD

-2532 AESKNILAGAVFEVH
+2532 AESKEVLAGAVFEVH
-2547 DEKGKIVARV
+2547 DEKGKVVAKV
-2557 TTDKDG
+2557 TTDKAG
-2563 KAKVSDLSV
+2563 KAKISDLSV

-2614 HLAPPNPEKPETT
+2614 HLAPPGPEKPETT
-2627 DPEKPEKPDPE
+2627 DPEKPETTDPE
-2638 KPEKPDPEKP
+2638 KPETTDPEKP
-2648 GTTDPEKPE
+2648 ETTDPEKPE
-2657 TTDPEKPGTTNP
+2657 TTDPEKPGTP
-2669 EKPGTTDPE
+2669 
-2678 KPGTTDPEK
+2678 
-2687 PGTTNPEKPGT
+2687 
-2698 TNPEKPEKELPKTGQ
+2698 NPEKPEKELPKTGQ

-2719 YMGALLVMMSFG
+2719 YMGAFLVMMSFG
-2731 LLVLGRKKQG
+2731 LLVLGRKQQR

>member
-1 MQTKSTKRYVSMISL
+1 MQMKSTKRHISMVSL

-71 KEQIK
+71 KEKIK

-85 PKEFRKDLMNL
+85 PKEFRKDLMNM

-104 GKIVG
+104 GKTVG
-109 TCDMKNG
+109 TCEMKKG
-116 LLTCTMGDYVD
+116 LLTCTMGDYVE

-142 ALEAYDGVEKI
+142 GLEAYDGVKEI

-166 EVSVSNTTERPKPQP
+166 EVNVSNTTERPKPQP

-194 EDPSIAEW
+194 EDPSIADW

-246 TNVKPADLSKIKINA
+246 TNIKPADLSNIKINA
-261 TKTGF
+261 TKAGF

-280 YKTKITNPAAKPH
+280 YKTKVTNPAAKPH

-304 ETEEKVGQVFVSGG
+304 KTEEKVGQVFVSGG
-318 GGTGSGDDNPPSIEK
+318 GGSGSGDDNPPSIEK
-333 NIVDENGK
+333 NIVDEIGK
-341 LVENQQLTQMDQ
+341 PVEHQQLTQMDQ
-353 PIQYQVGTHIPNDPP
+353 PIQYQVGTHIPKDPP

-399 SKGTLTIDKQKSEVT
+399 SKGTLKIDKQKSEVT

-419 SFDYKSYEDQIINLN
+419 NFDYKSYEDQIINLN
-434 IKAKIKAGADLSS
+434 IKAKIKANADLSS

-473 TPPEPPKDGTVAIHK
+473 TPPETPKDGTVSIHK
-488 IDAENPNKGLTGAEF
+488 IDAEDSNKGLKGAEF
-503 EVRNSADKVVAV
+503 EVRNSANEVVAK
-515 LKTDENGFSVPQ
+515 LKTDEKGFSVPQ

-538 KVAPE
+538 IVAPE
-543 GYQKLTSPVEVTL
+543 GYQKLKDPVEVTL

-566 KNTMQ
+566 KNTIQ

-576 LKKIDSENGGKALA
+576 LKKIDSENGEKPLA

-600 VVVEHII
+600 VVVEHIV
-607 TDKDGKAISKPLA
+607 TDKDGKAISKPLV

-636 LKETE
+636 LKEKE

-650 IFPIKV
+650 IFPITV

-669 KVDKENGAVLA
+669 KVDKESGAVLA

-685 VQNEKDKVVRKV
+685 VQNEKSEVVRKV
-697 VTDKDGKANVSDL
+697 TTDKDGKANVSDL

-724 GYKKLTESVSF
+724 GYKKLTEPVSF
-735 EIKKGMTTVL
+735 EIKKGMTKVLSLKVENELLDKGSVEITKVDKDSQKVLEGVVFEVQDENGKVVTEVKTDKDGKAKISDLSIGKYKLVETKSLPGYKKLTEPVSFEITKGMTTAL

-764 DKESQKVLEGV
+764 DKDSQKALKGV
-775 VFEVQDEKGKV
+775 IFEVQDEAGTV
-786 VTKVTTNKDGK
+786 VKEVKTDKNGK
-797 ATISDL
+797 AKISDL

-819 KKLTEPVSFEI
+819 KQLTEPVSFEI
-830 KKGMTEVLSIKVENE
+830 K
-845 QLDKGSVEITKV
+845 
-857 DKESQKA
+857 
-864 LKGVVFEVQDEAGTV
+864 
-879 VKELTTDKNG
+879 
-889 KANVSDLSVGKY
+889 
-901 KLVEKAGLP
+901 
-910 GYKKLTEPLSFEI
+910 
-923 TKGMTE
+923 KGMTE

-942 GNVEITKI
+942 GNVEITKV
-950 DKDNKAPLAGVTF
+950 DKDNKAPLAGVIF
-963 GVQDEKGNEVK
+963 IVQDEKGNEVK
-974 KVTTDKD
+974 KVTTDKA

-994 ELVEVESL
+994 DLVEVESL
-1002 PGYKKLEKPVSFEI
+1002 PGYKKLEKPISFEI
-1016 TKGMTKS
+1016 KKGMTEVLS
-1023 LTFTVEN
+1023 LKVEN

-1045 DSKAPLEGVVF
+1045 DSKAPLENVVF

-1065 VKKVTTD
+1065 VAKVKTD
-1072 KDGKANVSDLSIGK
+1072 KEGKANVSDLSIGK

-1104 ISFEIEKGRVTALQL
+1104 ISFEIEKGRITALQL

-1137 KENKDA
+1137 KENKDV

-1158 IAKIT
+1158 VAKIT

-1168 HAQVTNLSVG
+1168 QAQVTNLSVG
-1178 TYKLVEVNAPKGYKQ
+1178 TYKLVEVKAPKGYKQ
-1193 LVDPITFQIE
+1193 LIDPITFQIE
-1203 KGMTKSLA
+1203 KGMTKSLV

-1225 ITKVDKEGQKALA
+1225 ITKVDKDSQKVLA
-1238 GVVFEVQDEA
+1238 GVVFEVQDEQ
-1248 GKVVTEVTT
+1248 GKVVTGVKT
-1257 DKDGKAKVSD
+1257 DKNGKAKISD

-1272 YKLVEKAG
+1272 YKLVEKES
-1280 LPGYKKLTE
+1280 LPGYKQLTE

-1345 TKVTTDKDGKATIS
+1345 TKVTTDKEGKANVS

-1402 EKLDKG
+1402 ELVDKGSVEIIKVDKDSQNALAGVVFEIQDEAGKVVTKVKTDKEGKAKISDLSVGSYKLVEVENLPGYKKLTEPVSFEITKGMTTALSLKVENEQLDKG

-1415 DKDSQKVL
+1415 DKDSQKAL
-1423 EGVVFE
+1423 AGVVFE

-1439 EVTTDKE
+1439 EITTDKE

-1470 KKLTEPVS
+1470 KQLT
-1478 FEITKG
+1478 
-1484 MTTVLSI
+1484 
-1491 KVENEQLDKGSVEI
+1491 
-1505 TKVDKDSQKVLAG
+1505 
-1518 VVFEVQDEQGK
+1518 
-1529 VVTEVTTDKDG
+1529 
-1540 KAKVSDLSV
+1540 
-1549 GKYKLVEKA
+1549 
-1558 GLPGYKKLTEPV
+1558 
-1570 SFEITKGM
+1570 
-1578 TKVLS
+1578 
-1583 LKVENELLDKGSVEI
+1583 
-1598 TKVDK
+1598 
-1603 ESGAVL
+1603 
-1609 AGVTFEVQDEKDKV
+1609 
-1623 VTKVTTDKDGK
+1623 
-1634 ATISD
+1634 
-1639 LSVGKYKLVE
+1639 
-1649 VESLPGYKNLAKS
+1649 
-1662 VSFEI
+1662 
-1667 KKGMTEVLSLK
+1667 
-1678 VENELVDK
+1678 
-1686 GSVEITK
+1686 
-1693 VDKESGAVL
+1693 
-1702 EGVTFEVQDEKGKV
+1702 
-1716 VTKVTTDKEGKAKIS
+1716 
-1731 DLSVGKYKLVEKE
+1731 
-1744 SLPGYKKLTEPVSF
+1744 
-1758 EIKKGMTEV
+1758 
-1767 LSIKVENEQLDK
+1767 
-1779 GSVEITKVDKDSEKA
+1779 
-1794 LEGVVFEVQ
+1794 
-1803 DEQGKVVTEV
+1803 
-1813 KTDKEGK
+1813 
-1820 AKISDL
+1820 
-1826 SVGKYKLVEKESL
+1826 
-1839 PGYKKLPEPVS
+1839 EPVS

-1886 PLAGVVFEVQDET
+1886 PLAGVVFEVQDEK

-1904 KVTTDKKGKANV
+1904 KVTTDKAGKATV
-1916 SDLSVGKYKLVEV
+1916 ADLSVGKYKLVEV

-1955 FTVENEMMDT
+1955 FTVENEMVDT

-1970 TKIDKDSKAP
+1970 TKIDKDSKVP
-1980 LQGVVFEVRDS
+1980 LENVVFEVRDS
-1991 KGKVVTKVTTDKD
+1991 KGKVVAKVKTDKE
-2004 GKANVS
+2004 GKANIS

-2018 LVEVETPAG
+2018 LVEVETPVG

-2057 TGNVEIT
+2057 VGNVEIT

-2077 VFEIQDGA
+2077 VFEIQDSA
-2085 GQVVAKITTDKKGHA
+2085 GQVVAKITTDKKGQA

-2179 KVVTEVKTDRE
+2179 KVVTEVTTDKA
-2190 GKVTISDLSVGKYK
+2190 GKAIISDLSVGKYK
-2204 LVEKESLPGYKK
+2204 LVEKASLPGYK
-2216 LTEPVLFEIKKGM
+2216 
-2229 TEVLSLKVENELLDK
+2229 
-2244 GSVEITKVDKES
+2244 
-2256 GAILAGVT
+2256 
-2264 FEVQDEKGKV
+2264 Q
-2274 VTKVT
+2274 
-2279 TDQDG
+2279 
-2284 KAKISDLSVGKYKLV
+2284 
-2299 EKESL
+2299 
-2304 PGYKKLTE
+2304 LTE
-2312 PVSFEIKKGMT
+2312 PVSFEI
-2323 KVLSLKVENELLD
+2323 
-2336 KGSVEITK
+2336 
-2344 VDKESGTVL
+2344 
-2353 EGVTFEVQDE
+2353 Q
-2363 KGKVVTEVTTDK
+2363 
-2375 EGKATIS
+2375 
-2382 DLSVGKYK
+2382 
-2390 LVEKENLPGYKKLTE
+2390 
-2405 PVSFEI
+2405 
-2411 TKGMTT
+2411 
-2417 VLSMKVENE
+2417 
-2426 QLDKG
+2426 
-2431 SVEITKVDKDSQ
+2431 
-2443 KALAGVVFEVQDEQ
+2443 
-2457 GKVVTEVTT
+2457 
-2466 DKEGKATISDLSVG
+2466 
-2480 KYKLVEKENLPG
+2480 
-2492 YKKLTEPVS
+2492 
-2501 FEITKGMTKVLSL
+2501 KGMTKVLSL
-2514 KVENEQLDKGSVE
+2514 KVENEQLDKGSVD

-2532 AESKNILAGAVFEVH
+2532 AESKEVLAGAVFEVH
-2547 DEKGKIVARV
+2547 DEKGKVVAKV
-2557 TTDKDG
+2557 TTDKAG
-2563 KAKVSDLSV
+2563 KAKISDLSV

-2614 HLAPPNPEKPETT
+2614 HLAPPGPEKPETT
-2627 DPEKPEKPDPE
+2627 DPEKPETTDPE
-2638 KPEKPDPEKP
+2638 KPE
-2648 GTTDPEKPE
+2648 TTDPEKPE
-2657 TTDPEKPGTTNP
+2657 TTDPEKPGTP
-2669 EKPGTTDPE
+2669 
-2678 KPGTTDPEK
+2678 
-2687 PGTTNPEKPGT
+2687 
-2698 TNPEKPEKELPKTGQ
+2698 NPEKPEKELPKTGQ

-2719 YMGALLVMMSFG
+2719 YMGAFLVMMSFG
-2731 LLVLGRKKQG
+2731 LLVLGRKQQR

>member
-1 MQTKSTKRYVSMISL
+1 MQMKSTKRHISMVSL

-71 KEQIK
+71 KEKIK

-85 PKEFRKDLMNL
+85 PKEFRKDLMNM

-104 GKIVG
+104 GKTVG
-109 TCDMKNG
+109 TCEMKKG
-116 LLTCTMGDYVD
+116 LLTCTMGDYVE

-142 ALEAYDGVEKI
+142 GLEAYDGVKEI

-166 EVSVSNTTERPKPQP
+166 EVNVSNTTERPKPQP

-194 EDPSIAEW
+194 EDPSIADW

-246 TNVKPADLSKIKINA
+246 TNIKPADLSNIKINA

-304 ETEEKVGQVFVSGG
+304 KTEEKVGQVFVSGG

-341 LVENQQLTQMDQ
+341 LVENEQLTQMDQ
-353 PIQYQVGTHIPNDPP
+353 VIQYQVGTHIPNDPP

-399 SKGTLTIDKQKSEVT
+399 SKGTLNIDKQRSEVT

-419 SFDYKSYEDQIINLN
+419 SFDYKSYEDQIINLS
-434 IKAKIKAGADLSS
+434 IKAKIKNNADLSS

-459 HFDDKKLTS
+459 HFDDKTLTS
-468 KEVTV
+468 KEVTI
-473 TPPEPPKDGTVAIHK
+473 TPPEAPKDGTVSLHK
-488 IDAENPNKGLTGAEF
+488 IDSENPNKGLKGAEF
-503 EVRNSADKVVAV
+503 EVRNSANEVVV
-515 LKTDENGFSVPQ
+515 KLKTDEKGFSVPQ

-538 KVAPE
+538 TVAPE

-576 LKKIDSENGGKALA
+576 VKKIDSENGEKPLA

-600 VVVEHII
+600 VVVEHIV

-650 IFPIKV
+650 IFPIQV

-664 NVEIT
+664 NIEIT

-685 VQNEKDKVVRKV
+685 VQDEKDDVVRKV

-724 GYKKLTESVSF
+724 GYKNLAEPVLFEITKGMTKALVIKVENEQLDKGSVEITKIDKDSQKVLEGVVFEVQDEQGKVVTEVKTDKDGKAKISDLSVGKYKLVETKSLPGYKKLTEPVSF
-735 EIKKGMTTVL
+735 EITKGMTTVL

-764 DKESQKVLEGV
+764 DKDNKKALKGV
-775 VFEVQDEKGKV
+775 VFEVQDEAGTV
-786 VTKVTTNKDGK
+786 VKEVKTDKDGK
-797 ATISDL
+797 AKISDL

-819 KKLTEPVSFEI
+819 KKLTDPVLFEI
-830 KKGMTEVLSIKVENE
+830 K
-845 QLDKGSVEITKV
+845 
-857 DKESQKA
+857 
-864 LKGVVFEVQDEAGTV
+864 
-879 VKELTTDKNG
+879 
-889 KANVSDLSVGKY
+889 
-901 KLVEKAGLP
+901 
-910 GYKKLTEPLSFEI
+910 
-923 TKGMTE
+923 KGMTE

-963 GVQDEKGNEVK
+963 IVQDEKGNEVT

-1016 TKGMTKS
+1016 KKGMTEVLS
-1023 LTFTVEN
+1023 LKVEN

-1045 DSKAPLEGVVF
+1045 DSKAPLENVVF

-1065 VKKVTTD
+1065 VAKVTTD
-1072 KDGKANVSDLSIGK
+1072 KEGKANVSDLPIGK

-1104 ISFEIEKGRVTALQL
+1104 VSFEIEKGRVTALKL

-1143 LADAVFEIQDEAGQV
+1143 LADAVFEIQDAAGQV
-1158 IAKIT
+1158 VAKIT

-1168 HAQVTNLSVG
+1168 QAQVTNLSVG
-1178 TYKLVEVNAPKGYKQ
+1178 TYKLVEVKAPKGYKQ
-1193 LVDPITFQIE
+1193 LVDPIAFQIE

-1225 ITKVDKEGQKALA
+1225 VTKVDKDSQKVLE
-1238 GVVFEVQDEA
+1238 GVVFEVQDDK

-1257 DKDGKAKVSD
+1257 DKDGKANVSD
-1267 LSVGK
+1267 LSIGK
-1272 YKLVEKAG
+1272 YKLVETKS

-1315 SVEITKVDKESGA
+1315 SVAITKVDKESGA

-1345 TKVTTDKDGKATIS
+1345 TKVTTDKEGKANVS

-1402 EKLDKG
+1402 EQLDKG
-1408 SVEITKV
+1408 SVEITKVDKDSQKALEGVTFEVQDEKGKVVTKVKTDKEGKAKISDLSVGNYKLVEVESLPGYKKLTEPVSFEIKKGMKEVLSLKVENEQLDKGSIEITKV

-1439 EVTTDKE
+1439 EVKTDK
-1446 GKAKISDL
+1446 
-1454 SVGKYKLVEKA
+1454 
-1465 GLPGY
+1465 
-1470 KKLTEPVS
+1470 
-1478 FEITKG
+1478 
-1484 MTTVLSI
+1484 
-1491 KVENEQLDKGSVEI
+1491 N
-1505 TKVDKDSQKVLAG
+1505 
-1518 VVFEVQDEQGK
+1518 
-1529 VVTEVTTDKDG
+1529 
-1540 KAKVSDLSV
+1540 
-1549 GKYKLVEKA
+1549 
-1558 GLPGYKKLTEPV
+1558 
-1570 SFEITKGM
+1570 
-1578 TKVLS
+1578 
-1583 LKVENELLDKGSVEI
+1583 
-1598 TKVDK
+1598 
-1603 ESGAVL
+1603 
-1609 AGVTFEVQDEKDKV
+1609 
-1623 VTKVTTDKDGK
+1623 
-1634 ATISD
+1634 
-1639 LSVGKYKLVE
+1639 
-1649 VESLPGYKNLAKS
+1649 
-1662 VSFEI
+1662 
-1667 KKGMTEVLSLK
+1667 
-1678 VENELVDK
+1678 
-1686 GSVEITK
+1686 
-1693 VDKESGAVL
+1693 
-1702 EGVTFEVQDEKGKV
+1702 
-1716 VTKVTTDKEGKAKIS
+1716 GKAKIS

-1744 SLPGYKKLTEPVSF
+1744 SLPGYKQLT
-1758 EIKKGMTEV
+1758 
-1767 LSIKVENEQLDK
+1767 
-1779 GSVEITKVDKDSEKA
+1779 
-1794 LEGVVFEVQ
+1794 
-1803 DEQGKVVTEV
+1803 
-1813 KTDKEGK
+1813 
-1820 AKISDL
+1820 
-1826 SVGKYKLVEKESL
+1826 
-1839 PGYKKLPEPVS
+1839 EPVS

-1886 PLAGVVFEVQDET
+1886 PLAGVVFEVQDDK

-1904 KVTTDKKGKANV
+1904 KVTTDKAGKATV

-1944 EIKKGMTKSLA
+1944 EIKKGMTKSLT
-1955 FTVENEMMDT
+1955 FTVENEMVDT

-1980 LQGVVFEVRDS
+1980 LENVVFEVRDS
-1991 KGKVVTKVTTDKD
+1991 KGKVVAKVTTDKE

-2027 YKPLEKPISFEI
+2027 YKTLEKPVSFEI

-2057 TGNVEIT
+2057 VGNVEIT

-2077 VFEIQDGA
+2077 VFEIQDEA
-2085 GQVVAKITTDKKGHA
+2085 GQVVAKITTDKKGQV

-2140 ALTVENEM
+2140 ALAVENEM
-2148 LDKGNVEITKVDKD
+2148 LDKGNVEVTKVDKD

-2179 KVVTEVKTDRE
+2179 KVVTEVTTDKE
-2190 GKVTISDLSVGKYK
+2190 GKAKVSDLSVGKYK
-2204 LVEKESLPGYKK
+2204 LVE
-2216 LTEPVLFEIKKGM
+2216 
-2229 TEVLSLKVENELLDK
+2229 
-2244 GSVEITKVDKES
+2244 TK
-2256 GAILAGVT
+2256 
-2264 FEVQDEKGKV
+2264 
-2274 VTKVT
+2274 
-2279 TDQDG
+2279 
-2284 KAKISDLSVGKYKLV
+2284 
-2299 EKESL
+2299 SL

-2323 KVLSLKVENELLD
+2323 KVLSLKVENE
-2336 KGSVEITK
+2336 K
-2344 VDKESGTVL
+2344 
-2353 EGVTFEVQDE
+2353 
-2363 KGKVVTEVTTDK
+2363 
-2375 EGKATIS
+2375 
-2382 DLSVGKYK
+2382 
-2390 LVEKENLPGYKKLTE
+2390 
-2405 PVSFEI
+2405 
-2411 TKGMTT
+2411 
-2417 VLSMKVENE
+2417 
-2426 QLDKG
+2426 
-2431 SVEITKVDKDSQ
+2431 
-2443 KALAGVVFEVQDEQ
+2443 
-2457 GKVVTEVTT
+2457 
-2466 DKEGKATISDLSVG
+2466 
-2480 KYKLVEKENLPG
+2480 
-2492 YKKLTEPVS
+2492 
-2501 FEITKGMTKVLSL
+2501 
-2514 KVENEQLDKGSVE
+2514 LDKGSVE

-2532 AESKNILAGAVFEVH
+2532 AESKEVLSGAVFEVH
-2547 DEKGKIVARV
+2547 DDKGKVVVKV

-2563 KAKVSDLSV
+2563 KAKIADLSV

-2594 FEITKG
+2594 FEITNG
-2600 MISSVQLEVLNKLS
+2600 MINAVQLEVLNKLN
-2614 HLAPPNPEKPETT
+2614 HLAPPGPETPG
-2627 DPEKPEKPDPE
+2627 PETPGPETPDP
-2638 KPEKPDPEKP
+2638 
-2648 GTTDPEKPE
+2648 
-2657 TTDPEKPGTTNP
+2657 
-2669 EKPGTTDPE
+2669 
-2678 KPGTTDPEK
+2678 
-2687 PGTTNPEKPGT
+2687 
-2698 TNPEKPEKELPKTGQ
+2698 
-2713 KMPVEP
+2713 
-2719 YMGALLVMMSFG
+2719 
-2731 LLVLGRKKQG
+2731 

>member
-116 LLTCTMGDYVD
+116 LLTCTMGDYVE
-127 GKNNIKGSLFVEFYF
+127 GKNNVKGSLFVEFYF
-142 ALEAYDGVEKI
+142 GLEAYDGVKEI

-166 EVSVSNTTERPKPQP
+166 EVSVSNTTERPQPQP

-227 LITDSV
+227 LIKDSV

-261 TKTGF
+261 TKAGF

-304 ETEEKVGQVFVSGG
+304 KTEEKVGQVFVSGG

-333 NIVDENGK
+333 NIVDENGQ
-341 LVENQQLTQMDQ
+341 LVENQQLAQMDQ

-379 EDVLEVLEAKVYD
+379 EDVLEVLEAKVHD

-399 SKGTLTIDKQKSEVT
+399 SKGTLKIDKQKSEVT

-473 TPPEPPKDGTVAIHK
+473 TPPELPKDGTVAIHK

-685 VQNEKDKVVRKV
+685 VQNEKSEVVRKV
-697 VTDKDGKANVSDL
+697 TTDKDGKANVSDL

-724 GYKKLTESVSF
+724 SYKKLTEPVSF
-735 EIKKGMTTVL
+735 EITKGMTTVL

-786 VTKVTTNKDGK
+786 VKKVTTDKDGK
-797 ATISDL
+797 ANVSDL

-811 EKESLPGY
+811 ETESLPGY

-830 KKGMTEVLSIKVENE
+830 KKGMTEVLSLKVENE
-845 QLDKGSVEITKV
+845 QLDKGSVEIIKV
-857 DKESQKA
+857 DKDSQKA
-864 LKGVVFEVQDEAGTV
+864 LEGVVFEVQDEAGKV
-879 VKELTTDKNG
+879 IKKLTTDKSG
-889 KANVSDLSVGKY
+889 KAKIADLSVGKY
-901 KLVEKAGLP
+901 KLVEVESLP
-910 GYKKLTEPLSFEI
+910 GYKKLTEPVSFEI
-923 TKGMTE
+923 KKGMIE

-963 GVQDEKGNEVK
+963 VVQDEKGNEVK

-1016 TKGMTKS
+1016 KKGMTKS

-1065 VKKVTTD
+1065 VTKVTTD
-1072 KDGKANVSDLSIGK
+1072 KDGKANASDLSIGK

-1104 ISFEIEKGRVTALQL
+1104 ILFEIEKGRVTALQL

-1158 IAKIT
+1158 VAKIT

-1345 TKVTTDKDGKATIS
+1345 TKVTTDKDGKANVS
-1359 DLSVGK
+1359 NLSVGK

-1408 SVEITKV
+1408 SVEIKKV

-1529 VVTEVTTDKDG
+1529 VVTEVTTDKSG
-1540 KAKVSDLSV
+1540 KANVSDLSV
-1549 GKYKLVEKA
+1549 GNYKLVEKA

-1570 SFEITKGM
+1570 SFEI
-1578 TKVLS
+1578 
-1583 LKVENELLDKGSVEI
+1583 
-1598 TKVDK
+1598 
-1603 ESGAVL
+1603 
-1609 AGVTFEVQDEKDKV
+1609 
-1623 VTKVTTDKDGK
+1623 
-1634 ATISD
+1634 
-1639 LSVGKYKLVE
+1639 
-1649 VESLPGYKNLAKS
+1649 
-1662 VSFEI
+1662 
-1667 KKGMTEVLSLK
+1667 KKGMTEVL
-1678 VENELVDK
+1678 
-1686 GSVEITK
+1686 
-1693 VDKESGAVL
+1693 
-1702 EGVTFEVQDEKGKV
+1702 
-1716 VTKVTTDKEGKAKIS
+1716 
-1731 DLSVGKYKLVEKE
+1731 
-1744 SLPGYKKLTEPVSF
+1744 P
-1758 EIKKGMTEV
+1758 
-1767 LSIKVENEQLDK
+1767 
-1779 GSVEITKVDKDSEKA
+1779 
-1794 LEGVVFEVQ
+1794 
-1803 DEQGKVVTEV
+1803 
-1813 KTDKEGK
+1813 
-1820 AKISDL
+1820 
-1826 SVGKYKLVEKESL
+1826 
-1839 PGYKKLPEPVS
+1839 
-1850 FEIKKGMTEVLSLKI
+1850 LKI

-1904 KVTTDKKGKANV
+1904 KVATDKEGKANV

-1935 KKLEKPVPF
+1935 KKLEKSVPF

-1955 FTVENEMMDT
+1955 FTVENEMVDT

-1980 LQGVVFEVRDS
+1980 LEGIVFEVRDS
-1991 KGKVVTKVTTDKD
+1991 KGKVVTKVKTDKD

-2077 VFEIQDGA
+2077 VFEIQDEA

-2140 ALTVENEM
+2140 TLTVENEM
-2148 LDKGNVEITKVDKD
+2148 LDKGNVEITKVDKE
-2162 SQKVL
+2162 SQKAL
-2167 EGVVFE
+2167 AGVVFE

-2179 KVVTEVKTDRE
+2179 KVVTEVTTDKE
-2190 GKVTISDLSVGKYK
+2190 GKATISDLSVGKYK
-2204 LVEKESLPGYKK
+2204 LVEKENLPGYKK
-2216 LTEPVLFEIKKGM
+2216 LTEPVSFEITKGM

-2375 EGKATIS
+2375 EGKVKIS

-2390 LVEKENLPGYKKLTE
+2390 LVEKESLPGYKKLTE

-2411 TKGMTT
+2411 KKGMTE
-2417 VLSMKVENE
+2417 VLSLKVENE
-2426 QLDKG
+2426 LLDKG
-2431 SVEITKVDKDSQ
+2431 SVEIKKVDKDSQ
-2443 KALAGVVFEVQDEQ
+2443 KVLEGVVFEVQDEQ
-2457 GKVVTEVTT
+2457 GKVVTEVKT
-2466 DKEGKATISDLSVG
+2466 DKEGKAKISDLSVG
-2480 KYKLVEKENLPG
+2480 KYKLVEKESLPG

-2501 FEITKGMTKVLSL
+2501 FEIKKGMTEVLSL

-2563 KAKVSDLSV
+2563 KATVSDLSV

-2648 GTTDPEKPE
+2648 EKPDPEKPGTTDPEKPE
-2657 TTDPEKPGTTNP
+2657 TTDPEKPGTTN
-2669 EKPGTTDPE
+2669 PE

-2731 LLVLGRKKQG
+2731 LLVLGRKQQR

>member
-1 MQTKSTKRYVSMISL
+1 MQTKRNKRHISMVSL

-85 PKEFRKDLMNL
+85 PKEFRKDLMNM

-142 ALEAYDGVEKI
+142 NLEAYDGVEKI
-153 PLEFNVDGQIVNK
+153 PLEFDVDGQIVNK
-166 EVSVSNTTERPKPQP
+166 EVSVSNTTERPQPQP

-194 EDPSIAEW
+194 EDPSIADW
-202 LVYVNATGTE
+202 TVYVNATGTE

-246 TNVKPADLSKIKINA
+246 TNVKPADLSEIKINA

-304 ETEEKVGQVFVSGG
+304 KTEEKVGEVFVSGG

-341 LVENQQLTQMDQ
+341 LVENQQLAQMDQ

-399 SKGTLTIDKQKSEVT
+399 SKGTLKIDKQKSEVT

-473 TPPEPPKDGTVAIHK
+473 TPPEPPKDGAVAIHK

-503 EVRNSADKVVAV
+503 AVRNSADKVVAV

-527 TLAPGTYKVYE
+527 ALAPGTYKVYE
-538 KVAPE
+538 TVAPD
-543 GYQKLTSPVEVTL
+543 GYQKLESPVEVTL

-600 VVVEHII
+600 VVVEHIV

-636 LKETE
+636 LKEKE

-650 IFPIKV
+650 IFSITV

-669 KVDKENGAVLA
+669 KVDKESGAVLA

-685 VQNEKDKVVRKV
+685 VQDEKDKVVRKV

-735 EIKKGMTTVL
+735 EIKKGMTEVL

-755 KGSVEITKV
+755 KGSLEITKV
-764 DKESQKVLEGV
+764 DKDSQKALAGV

-786 VTKVTTNKDGK
+786 VKKVTTNKDGK
-797 ATISDL
+797 ANVSDL

-811 EKESLPGY
+811 ETESLPGY

-830 KKGMTEVLSIKVENE
+830 KKGMTEVLSLKVENE
-845 QLDKGSVEITKV
+845 QLDKGSVEIIKV
-857 DKESQKA
+857 DKDSQKA
-864 LKGVVFEVQDEAGTV
+864 LEGVVFEVQDEAGKV
-879 VKELTTDKNG
+879 IKKLTTDKSG
-889 KANVSDLSVGKY
+889 KAKIADLSVGKY
-901 KLVEKAGLP
+901 KLVEVESLP
-910 GYKKLTEPLSFEI
+910 GYKRLTEPVSFEI
-923 TKGMTE
+923 KKGMIE

-963 GVQDEKGNEVK
+963 VVQDEKGNEVK

-1016 TKGMTKS
+1016 KKGMTKS

-1065 VKKVTTD
+1065 VTKVTTD
-1072 KDGKANVSDLSIGK
+1072 KDGKANASDLSIGK

-1158 IAKIT
+1158 VAKIT

-1178 TYKLVEVNAPKGYKQ
+1178 TYKLVEVKAPKGYKQ

-1257 DKDGKAKVSD
+1257 DKDGKANVSD

-1289 PVSFEIK
+1289 PVSFEIT

-1484 MTTVLSI
+1484 MTTVLSM

-1518 VVFEVQDEQGK
+1518 VVFEVQDE
-1529 VVTEVTTDKDG
+1529 T
-1540 KAKVSDLSV
+1540 
-1549 GKYKLVEKA
+1549 
-1558 GLPGYKKLTEPV
+1558 
-1570 SFEITKGM
+1570 
-1578 TKVLS
+1578 
-1583 LKVENELLDKGSVEI
+1583 
-1598 TKVDK
+1598 
-1603 ESGAVL
+1603 
-1609 AGVTFEVQDEKDKV
+1609 
-1623 VTKVTTDKDGK
+1623 
-1634 ATISD
+1634 
-1639 LSVGKYKLVE
+1639 
-1649 VESLPGYKNLAKS
+1649 
-1662 VSFEI
+1662 
-1667 KKGMTEVLSLK
+1667 
-1678 VENELVDK
+1678 
-1686 GSVEITK
+1686 
-1693 VDKESGAVL
+1693 
-1702 EGVTFEVQDEKGKV
+1702 GKV
-1716 VTKVTTDKEGKAKIS
+1716 VTKVTTDKEGKANVS

-1744 SLPGYKKLTEPVSF
+1744 SLPGYKKL
-1758 EIKKGMTEV
+1758 
-1767 LSIKVENEQLDK
+1767 
-1779 GSVEITKVDKDSEKA
+1779 A
-1794 LEGVVFEVQ
+1794 
-1803 DEQGKVVTEV
+1803 
-1813 KTDKEGK
+1813 
-1820 AKISDL
+1820 
-1826 SVGKYKLVEKESL
+1826 
-1839 PGYKKLPEPVS
+1839 EPVS

-1875 EITKIDKDNKA
+1875 EITKIDKDNKVS
-1886 PLAGVVFEVQDET
+1886 LAGVVFEVQDET

-1904 KVTTDKKGKANV
+1904 KVTTDKDGKANV

-1944 EIKKGMTKSLA
+1944 EIKKGMTKSLG
-1955 FTVENEMMDT
+1955 FTVENEMVDT

-1980 LQGVVFEVRDS
+1980 LEGIVFEVRDS
-1991 KGKVVTKVTTDKD
+1991 KGKVVTKVKTDKD

-2027 YKPLEKPISFEI
+2027 YKPLEKPILFEI

-2064 KVDKETKDALADA
+2064 KVDKESQKALA
-2077 VFEIQDGA
+2077 
-2085 GQVVAKITTDKKGHA
+2085 
-2100 QVTNLSVG
+2100 
-2108 TYKLVEVKAPKGYK
+2108 
-2122 QLVDPIT
+2122 
-2129 FQIEKGMTKSL
+2129 
-2140 ALTVENEM
+2140 
-2148 LDKGNVEITKVDKD
+2148 
-2162 SQKVL
+2162 
-2167 EGVVFE
+2167 GVVFE

-2179 KVVTEVKTDRE
+2179 KVVTEVTTDKE
-2190 GKVTISDLSVGKYK
+2190 GKAT
-2204 LVEKESLPGYKK
+2204 
-2216 LTEPVLFEIKKGM
+2216 
-2229 TEVLSLKVENELLDK
+2229 
-2244 GSVEITKVDKES
+2244 
-2256 GAILAGVT
+2256 
-2264 FEVQDEKGKV
+2264 
-2274 VTKVT
+2274 
-2279 TDQDG
+2279 
-2284 KAKISDLSVGKYKLV
+2284 ISDLSVGKYKLV

-2312 PVSFEIKKGMT
+2312 PVSFEI
-2323 KVLSLKVENELLD
+2323 
-2336 KGSVEITK
+2336 
-2344 VDKESGTVL
+2344 
-2353 EGVTFEVQDE
+2353 
-2363 KGKVVTEVTTDK
+2363 
-2375 EGKATIS
+2375 
-2382 DLSVGKYK
+2382 
-2390 LVEKENLPGYKKLTE
+2390 
-2405 PVSFEI
+2405 
-2411 TKGMTT
+2411 TKGMTE
-2417 VLSMKVENE
+2417 VLSLKVENE

-2532 AESKNILAGAVFEVH
+2532 AESKNILSGAVFEVH
-2547 DEKGKIVARV
+2547 DEKGKVVARV
-2557 TTDKDG
+2557 TTDKEG

-2600 MISSVQLEVLNKLS
+2600 MINSVQLEVLNELS
-2614 HLAPPNPEKPETT
+2614 HLAPPGPEKP

-2657 TTDPEKPGTTNP
+2657 TTDPEKPGTTDPEKPGTMNP
-2669 EKPGTTDPE
+2669 EKPGTMNPE

-2698 TNPEKPEKELPKTGQ
+2698 MNPEKPEKELPKTGQ

-2731 LLVLGRKKQG
+2731 LLVLGRKQQR

>member
-1 MQTKSTKRYVSMISL
+1 MQMKSTKRHISMVSL

-71 KEQIK
+71 KEKIK

-85 PKEFRKDLMNL
+85 PKEFRKDLMNM

-104 GKIVG
+104 GKTVG
-109 TCDMKNG
+109 TCEMKKG
-116 LLTCTMGDYVD
+116 LLTCTMGDYVE
-127 GKNNIKGSLFVEFYF
+127 GKNNVKGSLFVEFYF
-142 ALEAYDGVEKI
+142 GLEAYDGVKEI

-166 EVSVSNTTERPKPQP
+166 EVNVSNTTERPKPQP

-194 EDPSIAEW
+194 EDPSIADW

-246 TNVKPADLSKIKINA
+246 TNIKPADLSNIKINA
-261 TKTGF
+261 TKAGF
-266 TIEFPDSSKGYILR
+266 TIEFPDSSKGYVLR
-280 YKTKITNPAAKPH
+280 YKTKVTNPAAKPH

-304 ETEEKVGQVFVSGG
+304 KTEEKVGQVFVSGG
-318 GGTGSGDDNPPSIEK
+318 GGSGSGDDNPPSIEK

-341 LVENQQLTQMDQ
+341 LVENEQLTQMDQ
-353 PIQYQVGTHIPNDPP
+353 VIQYQVGTHIPNDPP

-399 SKGTLTIDKQKSEVT
+399 SKGTLKIDKQKSEVT

-419 SFDYKSYEDQIINLN
+419 NFDYKSYEDQIINLN
-434 IKAKIKAGADLSS
+434 IKAEIKANADLSS

-473 TPPEPPKDGTVAIHK
+473 TPPETPKDGTVSIHK
-488 IDAENPNKGLTGAEF
+488 IDAEDSNKGLKGAEF
-503 EVRNSADKVVAV
+503 EVRNSANEVVAK
-515 LKTDENGFSVPQ
+515 LKTDEKGFSVPQ

-538 KVAPE
+538 IVAPE
-543 GYQKLTSPVEVTL
+543 GYQKLKEPVEVTL

-566 KNTMQ
+566 KNTIQ

-576 LKKIDSENGGKALA
+576 LKKIDSENGEKPLA

-600 VVVEHII
+600 VVVEHIV
-607 TDKDGKAISKPLA
+607 TDKDGKAISKPLV

-636 LKETE
+636 LKEKE

-650 IFPIKV
+650 IFPITV

-669 KVDKENGAVLA
+669 KVDKESGAVLA

-685 VQNEKDKVVRKV
+685 VQNEKSEVVRKV
-697 VTDKDGKANVSDL
+697 TTDKDGKANVSDL

-724 GYKKLTESVSF
+724 GYKKLTEPVSFEIKKGMTKVLSLKVENELLDKGSVEITKVDKDSQKVLEGVVFEVQDENGKVVTEVKTDKDGKAKISDLSIGKYKLVEMKSLPGYKRLTDPVSF

-764 DKESQKVLEGV
+764 DKDSQKALKGV
-775 VFEVQDEKGKV
+775 IFEVQDEAGTV
-786 VTKVTTNKDGK
+786 VKEVTTDKNGK
-797 ATISDL
+797 AKISDL

-811 EKESLPGY
+811 EKKSLPGY
-819 KKLTEPVSFEI
+819 KQLTEPVSFEI
-830 KKGMTEVLSIKVENE
+830 K
-845 QLDKGSVEITKV
+845 
-857 DKESQKA
+857 
-864 LKGVVFEVQDEAGTV
+864 
-879 VKELTTDKNG
+879 
-889 KANVSDLSVGKY
+889 
-901 KLVEKAGLP
+901 
-910 GYKKLTEPLSFEI
+910 
-923 TKGMTE
+923 KGMTE

-942 GNVEITKI
+942 GNVEITKV
-950 DKDNKAPLAGVTF
+950 DKDNKAPLAGVIF
-963 GVQDEKGNEVK
+963 IVQDEKGNEVK
-974 KVTTDKD
+974 KVTTDKA

-994 ELVEVESL
+994 DLVEVESL
-1002 PGYKKLEKPVSFEI
+1002 PGYKKLEKPISFEI
-1016 TKGMTKS
+1016 KKGMTEVLS
-1023 LTFTVEN
+1023 LKVEN

-1045 DSKAPLEGVVF
+1045 DSKAPLENVVF

-1065 VKKVTTD
+1065 VAKVKTD
-1072 KDGKANVSDLSIGK
+1072 KEGKANVSDLSIGK

-1104 ISFEIEKGRVTALQL
+1104 ISFEIEKGRITALQL

-1137 KENKDA
+1137 KENKDI

-1158 IAKIT
+1158 VAKIT

-1168 HAQVTNLSVG
+1168 QAQVTNLSVG
-1178 TYKLVEVNAPKGYKQ
+1178 TYKLVEVKAPKGYKQ
-1193 LVDPITFQIE
+1193 LIDPITFQIE
-1203 KGMTKSLA
+1203 KGMTKSLV

-1225 ITKVDKEGQKALA
+1225 ITKVDKDSQKVLA
-1238 GVVFEVQDEA
+1238 GVVFEVQDEQ
-1248 GKVVTEVTT
+1248 GKVVTGVKT
-1257 DKDGKAKVSD
+1257 DKNGKAKISD

-1272 YKLVEKAG
+1272 YKLVEKES
-1280 LPGYKKLTE
+1280 LPGYKQLTE
-1289 PVSFEIK
+1289 PVSFEIE

-1345 TKVTTDKDGKATIS
+1345 TKVTTDKEGKANVS

-1392 TEVLSLKVEN
+1392 TEFLSLKVENELVDKGSVEIIKVDKDSQNALAGVVFEIQDEAGKVVTKVKTDKEGKVKISDLSVGSYKLVEVENLPGYKKLTEPVSFEITKGMTTVLSLKVEN
-1402 EKLDKG
+1402 EQLDKG

-1439 EVTTDKE
+1439 GVKTDK
-1446 GKAKISDL
+1446 
-1454 SVGKYKLVEKA
+1454 
-1465 GLPGY
+1465 
-1470 KKLTEPVS
+1470 
-1478 FEITKG
+1478 
-1484 MTTVLSI
+1484 
-1491 KVENEQLDKGSVEI
+1491 N
-1505 TKVDKDSQKVLAG
+1505 
-1518 VVFEVQDEQGK
+1518 
-1529 VVTEVTTDKDG
+1529 
-1540 KAKVSDLSV
+1540 
-1549 GKYKLVEKA
+1549 
-1558 GLPGYKKLTEPV
+1558 
-1570 SFEITKGM
+1570 
-1578 TKVLS
+1578 
-1583 LKVENELLDKGSVEI
+1583 
-1598 TKVDK
+1598 
-1603 ESGAVL
+1603 
-1609 AGVTFEVQDEKDKV
+1609 
-1623 VTKVTTDKDGK
+1623 
-1634 ATISD
+1634 
-1639 LSVGKYKLVE
+1639 
-1649 VESLPGYKNLAKS
+1649 
-1662 VSFEI
+1662 
-1667 KKGMTEVLSLK
+1667 
-1678 VENELVDK
+1678 
-1686 GSVEITK
+1686 
-1693 VDKESGAVL
+1693 
-1702 EGVTFEVQDEKGKV
+1702 
-1716 VTKVTTDKEGKAKIS
+1716 GKAKIS

-1744 SLPGYKKLTEPVSF
+1744 SLPGYKQLT
-1758 EIKKGMTEV
+1758 
-1767 LSIKVENEQLDK
+1767 
-1779 GSVEITKVDKDSEKA
+1779 
-1794 LEGVVFEVQ
+1794 
-1803 DEQGKVVTEV
+1803 
-1813 KTDKEGK
+1813 
-1820 AKISDL
+1820 
-1826 SVGKYKLVEKESL
+1826 
-1839 PGYKKLPEPVS
+1839 EPVS

-1886 PLAGVVFEVQDET
+1886 PLAGVVFEVQDEK

-1904 KVTTDKKGKANV
+1904 KVTTDKAGKATV
-1916 SDLSVGKYKLVEV
+1916 ADLSVGKYKLVEV

-1955 FTVENEMMDT
+1955 FTVENEMVDT

-1980 LQGVVFEVRDS
+1980 LENVVFEVRDS
-1991 KGKVVTKVTTDKD
+1991 KGKVVAKVKTDKE
-2004 GKANVS
+2004 GKANIS

-2018 LVEVETPAG
+2018 LVEVETPVG

-2057 TGNVEIT
+2057 VGNVEIT

-2077 VFEIQDGA
+2077 VFEIQDEA
-2085 GQVVAKITTDKKGHA
+2085 GKVVAKITTDKKGQA

-2122 QLVDPIT
+2122 QLVNPIT

-2179 KVVTEVKTDRE
+2179 KVVTEVTTDKD
-2190 GKVTISDLSVGKYK
+2190 GKAIISDLSVGKYK
-2204 LVEKESLPGYKK
+2204 LVEKASLPGYK
-2216 LTEPVLFEIKKGM
+2216 
-2229 TEVLSLKVENELLDK
+2229 
-2244 GSVEITKVDKES
+2244 
-2256 GAILAGVT
+2256 
-2264 FEVQDEKGKV
+2264 Q
-2274 VTKVT
+2274 
-2279 TDQDG
+2279 
-2284 KAKISDLSVGKYKLV
+2284 
-2299 EKESL
+2299 
-2304 PGYKKLTE
+2304 LTE
-2312 PVSFEIKKGMT
+2312 PVSFEI
-2323 KVLSLKVENELLD
+2323 
-2336 KGSVEITK
+2336 
-2344 VDKESGTVL
+2344 
-2353 EGVTFEVQDE
+2353 Q
-2363 KGKVVTEVTTDK
+2363 
-2375 EGKATIS
+2375 
-2382 DLSVGKYK
+2382 
-2390 LVEKENLPGYKKLTE
+2390 
-2405 PVSFEI
+2405 
-2411 TKGMTT
+2411 
-2417 VLSMKVENE
+2417 
-2426 QLDKG
+2426 Q
-2431 SVEITKVDKDSQ
+2431 
-2443 KALAGVVFEVQDEQ
+2443 
-2457 GKVVTEVTT
+2457 
-2466 DKEGKATISDLSVG
+2466 
-2480 KYKLVEKENLPG
+2480 
-2492 YKKLTEPVS
+2492 
-2501 FEITKGMTKVLSL
+2501 GMTKVLSL
-2514 KVENEQLDKGSVE
+2514 KVENEQLDKGSVD

-2532 AESKNILAGAVFEVH
+2532 AESKEVLAGAVFEVH
-2547 DEKGKIVARV
+2547 DEKGKVVAKV
-2557 TTDKDG
+2557 TTDKAG
-2563 KAKVSDLSV
+2563 KAKISDLSV

-2614 HLAPPNPEKPETT
+2614 HLAPPGPEKPE
-2627 DPEKPEKPDPE
+2627 
-2638 KPEKPDPEKP
+2638 
-2648 GTTDPEKPE
+2648 TTDPEKPE
-2657 TTDPEKPGTTNP
+2657 TTDPEKPETTDPGKPETTNP
-2669 EKPGTTDPE
+2669 EKPETTDPE
-2678 KPGTTDPEK
+2678 KPGTP
-2687 PGTTNPEKPGT
+2687 
-2698 TNPEKPEKELPKTGQ
+2698 NPEKPEKELPKTGQ

-2719 YMGALLVMMSFG
+2719 YMGAFLVMMSFG
-2731 LLVLGRKKQG
+2731 LLVLGRKQQR